1 MMATKWTNEQ
11 LLAIETRGK
20 NLLVAAA
27 AGSGKT
33 AVLVERIIRMIT
45 DEKNPVDIDKLL
57 VVTFTNAAASEMRER
72 IGDAISKKL
81 EEMPD
86 SKVLQRQLA
95 LLNKSNITTIHSFC
109 LDVIKNNFHIIDLD
123 PGFRIGDETEC
134 TLIKQDVLIELFD
147 DKYNEGDKGF
157 LNLVEAYC
165 TNRDDEKLKSIVL
178 KLYNFSMSGP
188 WPSVWLREKAQEFN
202 IDSLEDLEKASWC
215 KILKESL
222 YLDLNSAKNN
232 LKEAI
237 KICEEDS
244 DLDPYLLTLNPELNN
259 IINAINSLNLDL
271 NKIYNAIK
279 NIEFGRIKS
288 IKKGIGDELDKEKV
302 KSLRDDTKKKIN
314 KIKEEVFSV
323 PLNEALDGIK
333 NMYPII
339 KSLTELVIEFS
350 NRYSTKKR
358 EKTILDF
365 NDLEHLCLRI
375 LTYSDENGEIKASSV
390 AQKFREKFEEVLVD
404 EYQDSNNVQE
414 TIINMVSRKNL
425 DNPNVF
431 MVGDVKQSIYRF
443 RQAKP
448 ELFLEKYNSYP
459 VEDGEKNKKI
469 MLYKNFRSREEVIKG
484 VNFVFKSLMSK
495 TVGELDYTDEEALN
509 LGANYEEVNK
519 DNVHLQNQEDIDLD
533 KIRVSGDI
541 ELHILD
547 KSGDFEDEKNEN
559 KDNGYNDENST
570 LKDDEEDLTAVA
582 IEARIIERRIK
593 ELINPSDGKVFMIF
607 DKNLNKYRKIRYKDI
622 VILLRTTKNWA
633 DTIVEELSFGGIPVY
648 ADTSAGYFQTIEIR
662 TIMSLLHIIDNPMQ
676 DIYAIASMRSPI
688 FSFTSEELADI
699 RLLNSDNYFYL
710 NVKNIADGTYDENVD
725 KDLKEKCS
733 YFIGKINAWREIS
746 LYMPIDEFIWYLYSD
761 TSYYGYVGAMVN
773 GVQRQANLRILFQRA
788 KQYEQTSFKGLFNFI
803 NFINK
808 LKKSSG
814 DLGTAKILGE
824 NEDVVRIMSIHKSKG
839 LEFPVVF
846 LSGCGKQFNLMDA
859 NDSLLFHEE
868 LGIGADCID
877 IEKRIRYK
885 TIQKYA
891 IKKKFE
897 LETLSEEMR
906 ILYVALTRA
915 KEKLIITGGSSN
927 LQKDIEACYRAVV
940 KSSDKV
946 IPNELLK
953 QKNYLKW
960 IITALIKHKD
970 GEDLRKGKN
979 EFIKLSNDL
988 STWKIHFHRKSE
1000 FIVDNIED
1008 SVDKE
1013 KNTILSLNYN
1023 NFAIDK
1029 EIQRRLDFRYKY
1041 KEVCVVP
1048 SNISVSDI
1056 KRAEEEV
1063 FTSDVESFFKEE
1075 KLRKK
1080 PKFITEEKGLSKAE
1094 KGTAMH
1100 FVMQK
1105 LDLNRVNSI
1114 DEIKIQVKSMV
1125 NNELITEEE
1134 EKTIN
1139 PFKIQKFFKSD
1150 LGLRMLKAYKE
1161 NGEVYREL
1169 PFITE
1174 IPIKRVE
1181 KEITSKLF
1189 DNEKLRLQ
1197 GIIDCF
1203 FEEEDG
1209 VVLLDYKTDYVEV
1222 GKESE
1227 LLDRYKVQIELY
1239 TETLE
1244 KIIGKKIKEKY
1255 LYLFGIDKQVKY
1267 KN

>member
-1 MMATKWTNEQ
+1 METKWTDEQ

-33 AVLVERIIRMIT
+33 AVLVERIIKIIT
-45 DEKNPVDIDKLL
+45 DDNNPVDIDKLL

-86 SKVLQRQLA
+86 SKMLQRQLA

-109 LDVIKNNFHIIDLD
+109 LDIIKNNFHLIDLD

-134 TLIKQDVLIELFD
+134 TLIKQDVLIELFE
-147 DKYNEGDKGF
+147 DKYDKEDEDF
-157 LNLVEAYC
+157 LNLIEAYC
-165 TNRDDEKLKSIVL
+165 TNRDDERLKEIVL

-202 IDSLEDLEKASWC
+202 INSLDELEKASWY
-215 KILKESL
+215 KVLKESL
-222 YLDLNSAKNN
+222 YLDLNNAKNG
-232 LKEAI
+232 LDEAI

-244 DLDPYLLTLNPELNN
+244 DLAPYLLNLKPELNG
-259 IINAINSLNLDL
+259 IENAINSLNLNL
-271 NKIYNAIK
+271 EQIYKAIK
-279 NIEFGRIKS
+279 DIEFAYRIKTV
-288 IKKGIGDELDKEKV
+288 KKGLGDELDKKKV
-302 KSLRDDTKKKIN
+302 KSLRDDVKKKIN
-314 KIKEEVFSV
+314 QIKGGVFSV
-323 PLNEALDGIK
+323 SLDETLNGIK

-350 NRYSTKKR
+350 DRYVKKKMER
-358 EKTILDF
+358 VILDF
-365 NDLEHLCLRI
+365 NDLEHLCLKI
-375 LTYSDENGEIKASSV
+375 LTCNDENGEVYASSV

-414 TIINMVSRKNL
+414 TIISMVSRKDL

-448 ELFLEKYNSYP
+448 ELFLEKYNSYSE
-459 VEDGEKNKKI
+459 EDNKKNRKI

-484 VNFVFKSLMSK
+484 VNFIFKSLMSK
-495 TVGELDYTDEEALN
+495 TVGELDYTDKEALN
-509 LGANYEEVNK
+509 LGASYDEINK
-519 DNVHLQNQEDIDLD
+519 DNVYFQDNEFIDLD
-533 KIRVSGDI
+533 KIEVSGAL

-547 KSGDFEDEKNEN
+547 KSSDFEDEKNEI
-559 KDNGYNDENST
+559 NDE
-570 LKDDEEDLTAVA
+570 DDKENDNEEDLSAVA
-582 IEARIIERRIK
+582 IEARIIAKRIK
-593 ELINPSDGKVFMIF
+593 ELINPSDGKCFMVF
-607 DKNLNKYRKIRYKDI
+607 DKNLNRYRKIMYKDI
-622 VILLRTTKNWA
+622 VILLRSTKNWA

-648 ADTSAGYFQTIEIR
+648 ADINTGYFQTIEIR

-676 DIYAIASMRSPI
+676 DIYTIASMRSPI
-688 FSFTSEELADI
+688 FAFTSEELADI
-699 RLLNSDNYFYL
+699 RILNRDNYFYL
-710 NVKNIADGTYDENVD
+710 NVKDIAEDVYDERINKSLKD
-725 KDLKEKCS
+725 KCV
-733 YFIGKINAWREIS
+733 YFIEKIGSWREKS
-746 LYMPIDEFIWYLYSD
+746 LYMPIDEFLWYLYSD

-773 GVQRQANLRILFQRA
+773 GIQRQANLRILFQRA

-808 LKKSSG
+808 LRKSSG

-846 LSGCGKQFNLMDA
+846 LSGCGKQFNLRDI

-877 IEKRIRYK
+877 IKKRIRY
-885 TIQKYA
+885 TTLQKYA

-915 KEKLIITGGSSN
+915 KEKLIITGSSYN
-927 LQKDIEACYRAVV
+927 LQKDIDACYKAGV
-940 KSSDKV
+940 KGFNKV
-946 IPNELLK
+946 IPSELLK
-953 QKNYLKW
+953 QKSYLKW
-960 IITALIKHKD
+960 IMTALIKHKD
-970 GEDLRKGKN
+970 GDILRQGKN
-979 EFIKLSNDL
+979 EFVEISDDL
-988 STWKIHFHRKSE
+988 SSWKINFHKKSDFGTE
-1000 FIVDNIED
+1000 NVED
-1008 SVDKE
+1008 SIE
-1013 KNTILSLNYN
+1013 KKNISILSLNYS
-1023 NFAIDK
+1023 NFEVDE
-1029 EIQRRLDFRYKY
+1029 EIRKRLEFRYKY
-1041 KEVCVVP
+1041 RDVCSVP

-1056 KRAEEEV
+1056 KKAEEEI
-1063 FTSDVESFFKEE
+1063 FEPQAENLFSEE
-1075 KLRKK
+1075 KNRKK
-1080 PKFITEEKGLSKAE
+1080 PRFIMEEKGLSKAE

-1105 LDLNRVNSI
+1105 LDLNKVNLLN
-1114 DEIKIQVKSMV
+1114 EIKEQIKNMF
-1125 NNELITEEE
+1125 EKGLITKDEEE
-1134 EKTIN
+1134 SIN
-1139 PFKIQKFFKSD
+1139 IFKIQKFFKSN
-1150 LGLRMLKAYKE
+1150 LGQRLLKAYKE
-1161 NGEVYREL
+1161 NKQVFREL

-1174 IPIKRVE
+1174 IPVKRIE
-1181 KEITSKLF
+1181 KDLIDKIF
-1189 DNEKLRLQ
+1189 NNEKLRLQ

-1203 FEEEDG
+1203 FEEDDG
-1209 VVLLDYKTDYVEV
+1209 IVLLDYKTDYVEN
-1222 GKESE
+1222 GKEKE
-1227 LLDRYKVQIELY
+1227 ILDKYRVQIDLY

-1244 KIIGKKIKEKY
+1244 RVIGKKVKERY
-1255 LYLFGIDKQVKY
+1255 LYLFGIDKEVKY
-1267 KN
+1267 MD

>member
-1 MMATKWTNEQ
+1 METKWTDEQ

-33 AVLVERIIRMIT
+33 AVLVERIIKIIT
-45 DEKNPVDIDKLL
+45 DDNNPVDIDKLL

-86 SKVLQRQLA
+86 SKMLQRQLA

-109 LDVIKNNFHIIDLD
+109 LDIIKNNFHLIDLD

-134 TLIKQDVLIELFD
+134 TLIKQDVLIELFE
-147 DKYNEGDKGF
+147 DKYDKEDEDF
-157 LNLVEAYC
+157 LNLIEAYC
-165 TNRDDEKLKSIVL
+165 TNRDDERLKEIVL

-202 IDSLEDLEKASWC
+202 INSLDELEKASWY
-215 KILKESL
+215 KVLKESL
-222 YLDLNSAKNN
+222 YLDLNNAKNG
-232 LKEAI
+232 LDEAI

-244 DLDPYLLTLNPELNN
+244 DLAPYLLNLKPELNG
-259 IINAINSLNLDL
+259 IENAINSLNLNL
-271 NKIYNAIK
+271 EQIYKAIK
-279 NIEFGRIKS
+279 DIEFAYRIKTV
-288 IKKGIGDELDKEKV
+288 KKGLGDELDKKKV
-302 KSLRDDTKKKIN
+302 KSLRDDVKKKIN
-314 KIKEEVFSV
+314 QIKGGVFSV
-323 PLNEALDGIK
+323 SLDETLNGIK

-350 NRYSTKKR
+350 DRYVKKKMER
-358 EKTILDF
+358 VILDF
-365 NDLEHLCLRI
+365 NDLEHLCLKI
-375 LTYSDENGEIKASSV
+375 LTCNDENGEVYASSV

-414 TIINMVSRKNL
+414 TIISMVSRKDL

-448 ELFLEKYNSYP
+448 ELFLEKYNSYSE
-459 VEDGEKNKKI
+459 EDNKKNRKI

-484 VNFVFKSLMSK
+484 VNFIFKSLMSK
-495 TVGELDYTDEEALN
+495 TVGELDYTDKEALN
-509 LGANYEEVNK
+509 LGASYDEINK
-519 DNVHLQNQEDIDLD
+519 DNVYFQDNEFIDLD
-533 KIRVSGDI
+533 KIEVSGAL

-547 KSGDFEDEKNEN
+547 KSSDFEDGKNEI
-559 KDNGYNDENST
+559 NDE
-570 LKDDEEDLTAVA
+570 DDKENDNEEDLSAVA
-582 IEARIIERRIK
+582 IEARIIAKRIK
-593 ELINPSDGKVFMIF
+593 ELINPSDGKCFMVF
-607 DKNLNKYRKIRYKDI
+607 DKNLNRYRKITYKDI
-622 VILLRTTKNWA
+622 VILLRSTKNWA

-648 ADTSAGYFQTIEIR
+648 ADINTGYFQTIEIR

-676 DIYAIASMRSPI
+676 DIYTIASMRSPI
-688 FSFTSEELADI
+688 FAFTSEELADI
-699 RLLNSDNYFYL
+699 RILNRDNYFYL
-710 NVKNIADGTYDENVD
+710 NVKDIAEDVYDERINKSLKD
-725 KDLKEKCS
+725 KCV
-733 YFIGKINAWREIS
+733 YFIEKIGSWREKS
-746 LYMPIDEFIWYLYSD
+746 LYMPIDEFLWYLYSD

-773 GVQRQANLRILFQRA
+773 GIQRQANLRILFQRA

-808 LKKSSG
+808 LRKSSG

-846 LSGCGKQFNLMDA
+846 LSGCGKQFNLRDI

-877 IEKRIRYK
+877 IKKRIRY
-885 TIQKYA
+885 TTLQKYA

-915 KEKLIITGGSSN
+915 KEKLIITGSSYN
-927 LQKDIEACYRAVV
+927 LQKDIDACYKAGV
-940 KSSDKV
+940 KGFNKV
-946 IPNELLK
+946 IPSELLK
-953 QKNYLKW
+953 QKSYLKW
-960 IITALIKHKD
+960 IMTALIKHKD
-970 GEDLRKGKN
+970 GDILRQGKN
-979 EFIKLSNDL
+979 EFVEISDDL
-988 STWKIHFHRKSE
+988 SSWKINFHKESDFGVE
-1000 FIVDNIED
+1000 NVED
-1008 SVDKE
+1008 SIE
-1013 KNTILSLNYN
+1013 KKNISILSLNYS
-1023 NFAIDK
+1023 NFEVDE
-1029 EIQRRLDFRYKY
+1029 EIRKRLEFRYKY
-1041 KEVCVVP
+1041 RDVCSVP

-1056 KRAEEEV
+1056 KKAEEEI
-1063 FTSDVESFFKEE
+1063 FEPQAENLFSEE
-1075 KLRKK
+1075 KNRKK
-1080 PKFITEEKGLSKAE
+1080 PRFIMEEKGLSKAE

-1105 LDLNRVNSI
+1105 LDLNKVNLLN
-1114 DEIKIQVKSMV
+1114 EIKEQIKNMF
-1125 NNELITEEE
+1125 EKGLITKDEEE
-1134 EKTIN
+1134 SIN
-1139 PFKIQKFFKSD
+1139 IFKIQKFFKSN
-1150 LGLRMLKAYKE
+1150 LGQRLLKAYKE
-1161 NGEVYREL
+1161 NKQVFREL

-1174 IPIKRVE
+1174 IPVKRIE
-1181 KEITSKLF
+1181 KDLIDKIF
-1189 DNEKLRLQ
+1189 NNEKLRLQ

-1203 FEEEDG
+1203 FEEDDG
-1209 VVLLDYKTDYVEV
+1209 IVLLDYKTDYVEN
-1222 GKESE
+1222 GKEKE
-1227 LLDRYKVQIELY
+1227 ILDKYRVQIDLY

-1244 KIIGKKIKEKY
+1244 RVIGKKVKERY
-1255 LYLFGIDKQVKY
+1255 LYLFGIDKEVKY
-1267 KN
+1267 MD

>member
-1 MMATKWTNEQ
+1 METKWTDEQ

-33 AVLVERIIRMIT
+33 AVLVERIIKIIT
-45 DEKNPVDIDKLL
+45 DDNNPVDIDKLL

-86 SKVLQRQLA
+86 SKMLQRQLA

-109 LDVIKNNFHIIDLD
+109 LDIIKNNFHLIDLD

-134 TLIKQDVLIELFD
+134 TLIKQDVLIELFE
-147 DKYNEGDKGF
+147 DKYDKEDEGF
-157 LNLVEAYC
+157 LNLIEAYC
-165 TNRDDEKLKSIVL
+165 TNRDDERLKEIVL

-202 IDSLEDLEKASWC
+202 INSLDELEKASWY
-215 KILKESL
+215 KVLKESL
-222 YLDLNSAKNN
+222 YLDLNNAKNG
-232 LKEAI
+232 LDEAI

-244 DLDPYLLTLNPELNN
+244 DLAPYLLNLKPELNG
-259 IINAINSLNLDL
+259 IENAINSLNLNL
-271 NKIYNAIK
+271 EQIYKAIK
-279 NIEFGRIKS
+279 DIEFAYRIKTV
-288 IKKGIGDELDKEKV
+288 KKGLGDELDKKKV
-302 KSLRDDTKKKIN
+302 KSLRDDVKKKIN
-314 KIKEEVFSV
+314 QIKGGVFSV
-323 PLNEALDGIK
+323 SLDETLNGIK

-350 NRYSTKKR
+350 DRYVKKKMER
-358 EKTILDF
+358 VILDF
-365 NDLEHLCLRI
+365 NDLEHLCLKI
-375 LTYSDENGEIKASSV
+375 LTCNDENGEVYASSV

-414 TIINMVSRKNL
+414 TIISMVSRKDL

-448 ELFLEKYNSYP
+448 ELFLEKYNSYSE
-459 VEDGEKNKKI
+459 EDNKKNRKI

-484 VNFVFKSLMSK
+484 VNFIFKSLMSK
-495 TVGELDYTDEEALN
+495 TVGELDYTDKEALN
-509 LGANYEEVNK
+509 LGASYDEINK
-519 DNVHLQNQEDIDLD
+519 DNVYFQDNEFIDLD
-533 KIRVSGDI
+533 KIEVSGAL

-547 KSGDFEDEKNEN
+547 KSSDFEDGKNEI
-559 KDNGYNDENST
+559 NDE
-570 LKDDEEDLTAVA
+570 DDKENDNEEDLSAVA
-582 IEARIIERRIK
+582 IEARIIAKRIK
-593 ELINPSDGKVFMIF
+593 ELINPSDGKCFMVF
-607 DKNLNKYRKIRYKDI
+607 DKNLNRYRKITYKDI
-622 VILLRTTKNWA
+622 VILLRSTKNWA

-648 ADTSAGYFQTIEIR
+648 ADINTGYFQTIEIR

-676 DIYAIASMRSPI
+676 DIYTIASMRSPI
-688 FSFTSEELADI
+688 FAFTSEELADI
-699 RLLNSDNYFYL
+699 RILNRDNYFYL
-710 NVKNIADGTYDENVD
+710 NVKDIAEDVYDERINKSLKD
-725 KDLKEKCS
+725 KCV
-733 YFIGKINAWREIS
+733 YFIEKIGSWREKS
-746 LYMPIDEFIWYLYSD
+746 LYMPIDEFLWYLYSD

-773 GVQRQANLRILFQRA
+773 GIQRQANLRILFQRA

-808 LKKSSG
+808 LRKSSG

-846 LSGCGKQFNLMDA
+846 LSGCGKQFNLRDI

-877 IEKRIRYK
+877 IKKRIRY
-885 TIQKYA
+885 TTLQKYA

-915 KEKLIITGGSSN
+915 KEKLIITGSSYN
-927 LQKDIEACYRAVV
+927 LQKDIDACYKAGV
-940 KSSDKV
+940 KGFNKV
-946 IPNELLK
+946 IPSELLK
-953 QKNYLKW
+953 QKSYLKW
-960 IITALIKHKD
+960 IMTALIKHKD
-970 GEDLRKGKN
+970 GDILRQGKN
-979 EFIKLSNDL
+979 EFVEISDDL
-988 STWKIHFHRKSE
+988 SSWKINFHKKSDFGTE
-1000 FIVDNIED
+1000 NVED
-1008 SVDKE
+1008 SIE
-1013 KNTILSLNYN
+1013 KKNISILSLNYS
-1023 NFAIDK
+1023 NFEVDE
-1029 EIQRRLDFRYKY
+1029 EIRKRLEFRYKY
-1041 KEVCVVP
+1041 RDVCSVP

-1056 KRAEEEV
+1056 KKAEEEI
-1063 FTSDVESFFKEE
+1063 FEPQAENLFSEE
-1075 KLRKK
+1075 KNRKK
-1080 PKFITEEKGLSKAE
+1080 PKFIMEEKGLSKAE

-1105 LDLNRVNSI
+1105 LDLNKVNLLN
-1114 DEIKIQVKSMV
+1114 EIKEQIKNMF
-1125 NNELITEEE
+1125 EKGLITKDEEE
-1134 EKTIN
+1134 SIN
-1139 PFKIQKFFKSD
+1139 IFKIQKFFKGN
-1150 LGLRMLKAYKE
+1150 LGQRLLKAYKE
-1161 NGEVYREL
+1161 NKQVFREL

-1174 IPIKRVE
+1174 IPVKRIE
-1181 KEITSKLF
+1181 KDLIDKIF
-1189 DNEKLRLQ
+1189 NNEKLRLQ

-1203 FEEEDG
+1203 FEEDDG
-1209 VVLLDYKTDYVEV
+1209 IVLLDYKTDYVEN
-1222 GKESE
+1222 GKEKE
-1227 LLDRYKVQIELY
+1227 ILDKYRVQIDLY

-1244 KIIGKKIKEKY
+1244 RVIGKKVKERY
-1255 LYLFGIDKQVKY
+1255 LYLFGIDKEVKY
-1267 KN
+1267 MD

>member
-1 MMATKWTNEQ
+1 METKWTDEQ

-33 AVLVERIIRMIT
+33 AVLVERIIKIIT
-45 DEKNPVDIDKLL
+45 DDNNPVDIDKLL

-86 SKVLQRQLA
+86 SKMLQRQLA

-109 LDVIKNNFHIIDLD
+109 LDIIKNNFHLIDLD

-134 TLIKQDVLIELFD
+134 TIIKQDVLIELFE
-147 DKYNEGDKGF
+147 DKYDKEDEDF
-157 LNLVEAYC
+157 LNLIEAYC
-165 TNRDDEKLKSIVL
+165 TNRDDERLKEIVL

-202 IDSLEDLEKASWC
+202 INSLDELEKASWY
-215 KILKESL
+215 KVLKESL
-222 YLDLNSAKNN
+222 YLDLNNAKNG
-232 LKEAI
+232 LDEAI

-244 DLDPYLLTLNPELNN
+244 DLAPYLLNLKPELNG
-259 IINAINSLNLDL
+259 IENAINSLNLNL
-271 NKIYNAIK
+271 EQIYKAIK
-279 NIEFGRIKS
+279 DIEFAYRIKTV
-288 IKKGIGDELDKEKV
+288 KKGLGDELDKKKV
-302 KSLRDDTKKKIN
+302 KSLRDDVKKKIN
-314 KIKEEVFSV
+314 QIKGGVFSV
-323 PLNEALDGIK
+323 SLDETLNGIK

-350 NRYSTKKR
+350 DRYVKKKMER
-358 EKTILDF
+358 VILDF
-365 NDLEHLCLRI
+365 NDLEHLCLKI
-375 LTYSDENGEIKASSV
+375 LTCNDENGEVYASSV

-414 TIINMVSRKNL
+414 TIISMVSRKDL

-448 ELFLEKYNSYP
+448 ELFLEKYNSYSE
-459 VEDGEKNKKI
+459 EDNKKNRKI

-484 VNFVFKSLMSK
+484 VNFIFKSLMSK
-495 TVGELDYTDEEALN
+495 TVGELDYTDKEALN
-509 LGANYEEVNK
+509 LGASYDEINK
-519 DNVHLQNQEDIDLD
+519 DNVYFQDNEFIDLD
-533 KIRVSGDI
+533 KIEVSGAL

-547 KSGDFEDEKNEN
+547 KSSDFEDGKNEI
-559 KDNGYNDENST
+559 NDE
-570 LKDDEEDLTAVA
+570 DDKENDNEEDLSAVA
-582 IEARIIERRIK
+582 IEARIIAKRIK
-593 ELINPSDGKVFMIF
+593 ELINPSDGKCFMVF
-607 DKNLNKYRKIRYKDI
+607 DKNLNRYRKITYKDI
-622 VILLRTTKNWA
+622 VILLRSTKNWA

-648 ADTSAGYFQTIEIR
+648 ADINTGYFQTIEIR

-676 DIYAIASMRSPI
+676 DIYTIASMRSPI
-688 FSFTSEELADI
+688 FAFTSEELADI
-699 RLLNSDNYFYL
+699 RILNRDNYFYL
-710 NVKNIADGTYDENVD
+710 NVKDIAEDVYDERINKSLKD
-725 KDLKEKCS
+725 KCV
-733 YFIGKINAWREIS
+733 YFIEKIGSWREKS
-746 LYMPIDEFIWYLYSD
+746 LYMPIDEFLWYLYSD

-773 GVQRQANLRILFQRA
+773 GIQRQANLRILFQRA

-808 LKKSSG
+808 LRKSSG

-846 LSGCGKQFNLMDA
+846 LSGCGKQFNLRDI

-877 IEKRIRYK
+877 IKKRIRY
-885 TIQKYA
+885 TTLQKYA

-915 KEKLIITGGSSN
+915 KEKLIITGSSYN
-927 LQKDIEACYRAVV
+927 LQKDIDACYKAGV
-940 KSSDKV
+940 KGFNKV
-946 IPNELLK
+946 IPSELLK
-953 QKNYLKW
+953 QKSYLKW
-960 IITALIKHKD
+960 IMTALIKHKD
-970 GEDLRKGKN
+970 GDILRQGKN
-979 EFIKLSNDL
+979 EFVEISDDL
-988 STWKIHFHRKSE
+988 SSWKINFHKKSDFGVE
-1000 FIVDNIED
+1000 NVED
-1008 SVDKE
+1008 SIE
-1013 KNTILSLNYN
+1013 KKNISILSLNYS
-1023 NFAIDK
+1023 NFEVDE
-1029 EIQRRLDFRYKY
+1029 EIRKRLEFRYKY
-1041 KEVCVVP
+1041 RDICSVP

-1056 KRAEEEV
+1056 KKAEEEI
-1063 FTSDVESFFKEE
+1063 FEPQAENLFSEE
-1075 KLRKK
+1075 KNRKK
-1080 PKFITEEKGLSKAE
+1080 PRFIMEEKGLSKAE

-1105 LDLNRVNSI
+1105 LDLNKVNLLN
-1114 DEIKIQVKSMV
+1114 EIKEQIKNMF
-1125 NNELITEEE
+1125 EKGLITKDEEE
-1134 EKTIN
+1134 SIN
-1139 PFKIQKFFKSD
+1139 IFKIPKFFKSN
-1150 LGLRMLKAYKE
+1150 LGQRLLKAYKE
-1161 NGEVYREL
+1161 NKQVFREL

-1174 IPIKRVE
+1174 IPVKRIE
-1181 KEITSKLF
+1181 KDLIDKIF
-1189 DNEKLRLQ
+1189 NNEKLRLQ

-1203 FEEEDG
+1203 FEEDDG
-1209 VVLLDYKTDYVEV
+1209 IVLLDYKTDYVEN
-1222 GKESE
+1222 GKEKE
-1227 LLDRYKVQIELY
+1227 ILDKYRVQIDLY

-1244 KIIGKKIKEKY
+1244 RVIGKKVKERY
-1255 LYLFGIDKQVKY
+1255 LYLFGIDKEVKY
-1267 KN
+1267 MD

>member
-1 MMATKWTNEQ
+1 METKWTDEQ

-33 AVLVERIIRMIT
+33 AVLVERIIKIIT
-45 DEKNPVDIDKLL
+45 DDNNPVDIDKLL

-86 SKVLQRQLA
+86 SKMLQRQLA

-109 LDVIKNNFHIIDLD
+109 LDIIKNNFHLIDLD

-134 TLIKQDVLIELFD
+134 TLIKQDVLIELFE
-147 DKYNEGDKGF
+147 DKYDKEDEDF
-157 LNLVEAYC
+157 LNLIEAYC
-165 TNRDDEKLKSIVL
+165 TNRDDERLKEIVL

-202 IDSLEDLEKASWC
+202 INSLDELEKASWY
-215 KILKESL
+215 KVLKESL
-222 YLDLNSAKNN
+222 YLDLNNAKNG
-232 LKEAI
+232 LDEAI

-244 DLDPYLLTLNPELNN
+244 DLAPYLLTLKPELNG
-259 IINAINSLNLDL
+259 IENAINSLNLDL
-271 NKIYNAIK
+271 EQIYKAVK
-279 NIEFGRIKS
+279 DIEFAYRIKTV
-288 IKKGIGDELDKEKV
+288 KKGIGDELDKKKV
-302 KSLRDDTKKKIN
+302 KSLRDDVKKKIN
-314 KIKEEVFSV
+314 QIKGGVFSISLDET
-323 PLNEALDGIK
+323 LNGIK

-350 NRYSTKKR
+350 DRYVKKKMER
-358 EKTILDF
+358 VILDF
-365 NDLEHLCLRI
+365 NDLEHLCLKI
-375 LTYSDENGEIKASSV
+375 LTCNDENGEVYASSV

-414 TIINMVSRKNL
+414 TIISMVSRKDL

-448 ELFLEKYNSYP
+448 ELFLEKYNSYSE
-459 VEDGEKNKKI
+459 EDNKKNRKI

-484 VNFVFKSLMSK
+484 VNFIFKSLMSK
-495 TVGELDYTDEEALN
+495 TVGELDYTDKEALN
-509 LGANYEEVNK
+509 LGASYDEINK
-519 DNVHLQNQEDIDLD
+519 DNVYFQDNEFIDLD
-533 KIRVSGDI
+533 KIEVSGAL

-547 KSGDFEDEKNEN
+547 KSSDFEDGKNEI
-559 KDNGYNDENST
+559 NDE
-570 LKDDEEDLTAVA
+570 DDKENDNEEDLSAVA
-582 IEARIIERRIK
+582 IEARIIAKRIK
-593 ELINPSDGKVFMIF
+593 ELINPSDGKCFMVF
-607 DKNLNKYRKIRYKDI
+607 DKNLNRYRKITYKDI
-622 VILLRTTKNWA
+622 VILLRSTKNWA

-648 ADTSAGYFQTIEIR
+648 ADINTGYFQTIEIR

-676 DIYAIASMRSPI
+676 DIYTIASMRSPI
-688 FSFTSEELADI
+688 FAFTSEELADI
-699 RLLNSDNYFYL
+699 RILNRDNYFYL
-710 NVKNIADGTYDENVD
+710 NVKDIAEDVYDERINKSLKD
-725 KDLKEKCS
+725 KCV
-733 YFIGKINAWREIS
+733 YFIEKIGSWREKS
-746 LYMPIDEFIWYLYSD
+746 LYMPIDEFLWYLYSD

-773 GVQRQANLRILFQRA
+773 GIQRQANLRILFQRA

-808 LKKSSG
+808 LRKSSG

-846 LSGCGKQFNLMDA
+846 LSGCGKQFNLRDI

-877 IEKRIRYK
+877 IKKRIRY
-885 TIQKYA
+885 TTLQKYA

-915 KEKLIITGGSSN
+915 KEKLIITGSSYN
-927 LQKDIEACYRAVV
+927 LQKDIDACYKAGV
-940 KSSDKV
+940 KGFNKV
-946 IPNELLK
+946 IPSELLK
-953 QKNYLKW
+953 QKSYLKW
-960 IITALIKHKD
+960 IMTALIKHKD
-970 GEDLRKGKN
+970 GDILRQGKN
-979 EFIKLSNDL
+979 EFVEISDDL
-988 STWKIHFHRKSE
+988 SSWKINFHKKSDFGTE
-1000 FIVDNIED
+1000 NVED
-1008 SVDKE
+1008 SIE
-1013 KNTILSLNYN
+1013 KKNISILSLNYS
-1023 NFAIDK
+1023 NFEVDE
-1029 EIQRRLDFRYKY
+1029 EIRKRLEFRYKY
-1041 KEVCVVP
+1041 RDVCSVP

-1056 KRAEEEV
+1056 KKAEEEI
-1063 FTSDVESFFKEE
+1063 FEPQAENLFSEE
-1075 KLRKK
+1075 KNRKK
-1080 PKFITEEKGLSKAE
+1080 PRFIMEEKGLSKAE

-1105 LDLNRVNSI
+1105 LDLNKVNLLN
-1114 DEIKIQVKSMV
+1114 EIKEQIKNMF
-1125 NNELITEEE
+1125 EKGLITKDEEE
-1134 EKTIN
+1134 SIN
-1139 PFKIQKFFKSD
+1139 IFKIQKFFKSN
-1150 LGLRMLKAYKE
+1150 LGQRLLKAYKE
-1161 NGEVYREL
+1161 NKQVFREL

-1174 IPIKRVE
+1174 IPVKRIK
-1181 KEITSKLF
+1181 KDLIDKIF
-1189 DNEKLRLQ
+1189 NNEKLRLQ

-1203 FEEEDG
+1203 FEEDDG
-1209 VVLLDYKTDYVEV
+1209 IVLLDYKTDYVEN
-1222 GKESE
+1222 GKEKE
-1227 LLDRYKVQIELY
+1227 ILDKYRVQIDLY

-1244 KIIGKKIKEKY
+1244 RVIGKKVKERY
-1255 LYLFGIDKQVKY
+1255 LYLFGIDKEVKY
-1267 KN
+1267 MD

>member
-1 MMATKWTNEQ
+1 METKWTDEQ

-33 AVLVERIIRMIT
+33 AVLVERIIKIIT
-45 DEKNPVDIDKLL
+45 DDNNPVDIDKLL

-86 SKVLQRQLA
+86 SKMLQRQLA

-109 LDVIKNNFHIIDLD
+109 LDIIKNNFHLIDLD

-134 TLIKQDVLIELFD
+134 TLIKQDVLIELFE
-147 DKYNEGDKGF
+147 DKYDKEDEDF
-157 LNLVEAYC
+157 LNLIEAYC
-165 TNRDDEKLKSIVL
+165 TNRDDERLKEIVL

-202 IDSLEDLEKASWC
+202 INSLDELEEASWY
-215 KILKESL
+215 KVLKESL
-222 YLDLNSAKNN
+222 YLDLNNAKNG
-232 LKEAI
+232 LDEAI

-244 DLDPYLLTLNPELNN
+244 DLAPYLLNLKPELNG
-259 IINAINSLNLDL
+259 IENAINSLNLNL
-271 NKIYNAIK
+271 EQIYKAIK
-279 NIEFGRIKS
+279 DIEFAYRIKTV
-288 IKKGIGDELDKEKV
+288 KKGLGDELDKKKV
-302 KSLRDDTKKKIN
+302 KSLRDDVKKKIN
-314 KIKEEVFSV
+314 QIKGGVFSV
-323 PLNEALDGIK
+323 SLDETLNGIK

-350 NRYSTKKR
+350 DRYVKKKMER
-358 EKTILDF
+358 VILDF
-365 NDLEHLCLRI
+365 NDLEHLCLKI
-375 LTYSDENGEIKASSV
+375 LTCNDENGEVYASSV

-414 TIINMVSRKNL
+414 TIISMVSRKDL

-448 ELFLEKYNSYP
+448 ELFLEKYNSYSE
-459 VEDGEKNKKI
+459 EDNKKNRKI

-484 VNFVFKSLMSK
+484 VNFIFKSLMSK
-495 TVGELDYTDEEALN
+495 TVGELDYTDKEALN
-509 LGANYEEVNK
+509 LGASYDEINK
-519 DNVHLQNQEDIDLD
+519 DNVYFQDNEFIDLD
-533 KIRVSGDI
+533 KIEVSGAL

-547 KSGDFEDEKNEN
+547 KSSDFEDEKNEI
-559 KDNGYNDENST
+559 NDE
-570 LKDDEEDLTAVA
+570 DDKENDNEEDLSAVA
-582 IEARIIERRIK
+582 IEARIIAKRIK
-593 ELINPSDGKVFMIF
+593 ELINPSDGKCFMVF
-607 DKNLNKYRKIRYKDI
+607 DKNLNRYRKITYKDI
-622 VILLRTTKNWA
+622 VILLRSTKNWA

-648 ADTSAGYFQTIEIR
+648 ADINTGYFQTIEIR

-676 DIYAIASMRSPI
+676 DIYTIASMRSPI
-688 FSFTSEELADI
+688 FAFTSEELADI
-699 RLLNSDNYFYL
+699 RILNRDNYFYL
-710 NVKNIADGTYDENVD
+710 NVKDIAEDVYDERINKSLKD
-725 KDLKEKCS
+725 KCV
-733 YFIGKINAWREIS
+733 YFIEKIGSWREKS
-746 LYMPIDEFIWYLYSD
+746 LYMPIDEFLWYLYSD

-773 GVQRQANLRILFQRA
+773 GIQRQANLRILFQRA

-808 LKKSSG
+808 LRKSSG

-846 LSGCGKQFNLMDA
+846 LSGCGKQFNLRDI

-877 IEKRIRYK
+877 IKKRIRY
-885 TIQKYA
+885 TTLQKYA

-915 KEKLIITGGSSN
+915 KEKLIITGSSYN
-927 LQKDIEACYRAVV
+927 LQKDIDACYKAGV
-940 KSSDKV
+940 KGFNKV
-946 IPNELLK
+946 IPSELLK
-953 QKNYLKW
+953 QKSYLKW
-960 IITALIKHKD
+960 IMTALIKHKD
-970 GEDLRKGKN
+970 GDILRQGKN
-979 EFIKLSNDL
+979 EFVEISDDL
-988 STWKIHFHRKSE
+988 SSWKINFHKKSDFGTE
-1000 FIVDNIED
+1000 NVED
-1008 SVDKE
+1008 SIE
-1013 KNTILSLNYN
+1013 KKNISILSLNYS
-1023 NFAIDK
+1023 NFEVDE
-1029 EIQRRLDFRYKY
+1029 EIRKRLEFRYKY
-1041 KEVCVVP
+1041 RDVCSVP

-1056 KRAEEEV
+1056 KKAEEEI
-1063 FTSDVESFFKEE
+1063 FEPQAENLFSEE
-1075 KLRKK
+1075 KNRKK
-1080 PKFITEEKGLSKAE
+1080 PRFIMEEKGLSKAE

-1105 LDLNRVNSI
+1105 LDLNKVNLLN
-1114 DEIKIQVKSMV
+1114 EIKEQIKNMF
-1125 NNELITEEE
+1125 EKGLITKDEEE
-1134 EKTIN
+1134 SIN
-1139 PFKIQKFFKSD
+1139 IFKIQKFFKSN
-1150 LGLRMLKAYKE
+1150 LGQRLLKAYKE
-1161 NGEVYREL
+1161 NKQVFREL

-1174 IPIKRVE
+1174 IPVKRIE
-1181 KEITSKLF
+1181 KDLIDKIF
-1189 DNEKLRLQ
+1189 NNEKLRLQ

-1203 FEEEDG
+1203 FEEDDG
-1209 VVLLDYKTDYVEV
+1209 IVLLDYKTDYVEN
-1222 GKESE
+1222 GKEKE
-1227 LLDRYKVQIELY
+1227 ILDKYRVQIDLY

-1244 KIIGKKIKEKY
+1244 RVIGKKVKERY
-1255 LYLFGIDKQVKY
+1255 LYLFGIDKEVKY
-1267 KN
+1267 MD

>member
-1 MMATKWTNEQ
+1 METKWTDEQ

-33 AVLVERIIRMIT
+33 AVLVERIIKIIT
-45 DEKNPVDIDKLL
+45 DDNNPVDIDKLL

-86 SKVLQRQLA
+86 SKMLQRQLA

-109 LDVIKNNFHIIDLD
+109 LDIIKNNFHLIDLD

-134 TLIKQDVLIELFD
+134 TLIKQDVLIELFE
-147 DKYNEGDKGF
+147 DKYDKEDEDF
-157 LNLVEAYC
+157 LNLIEAYC
-165 TNRDDEKLKSIVL
+165 TNRYDERLKEIVL

-202 IDSLEDLEKASWC
+202 INSLDELEKASWY
-215 KILKESL
+215 KVLKESL
-222 YLDLNSAKNN
+222 YLDLNNAKNG
-232 LKEAI
+232 LDEAI

-244 DLDPYLLTLNPELNN
+244 DLAPYLLNLKPELNG
-259 IINAINSLNLDL
+259 IENAINSLNLNL
-271 NKIYNAIK
+271 EQIYKAIK
-279 NIEFGRIKS
+279 DIEFAYRIKTV
-288 IKKGIGDELDKEKV
+288 KKGLGDELDKKKV
-302 KSLRDDTKKKIN
+302 KSLRDDVKKKIN
-314 KIKEEVFSV
+314 QIKGGVFSV
-323 PLNEALDGIK
+323 SLDETLNGIK

-350 NRYSTKKR
+350 DRYVKKKMER
-358 EKTILDF
+358 VILDF
-365 NDLEHLCLRI
+365 NDLEHLCLKI
-375 LTYSDENGEIKASSV
+375 LTCNDENGEVYASSV

-414 TIINMVSRKNL
+414 TIISMVSRKDL

-448 ELFLEKYNSYP
+448 ELFLEKYNSYSE
-459 VEDGEKNKKI
+459 EDNKKNRKI

-484 VNFVFKSLMSK
+484 VNFIFKSLMSK
-495 TVGELDYTDEEALN
+495 TVGELDYTDKEALN
-509 LGANYEEVNK
+509 LGASYDEINK
-519 DNVHLQNQEDIDLD
+519 DNVYFQDNEFIDLD
-533 KIRVSGDI
+533 KIEVSGAL

-547 KSGDFEDEKNEN
+547 KSSDFEDGKNEI
-559 KDNGYNDENST
+559 NDE
-570 LKDDEEDLTAVA
+570 DDKENDNEEDLSAVA
-582 IEARIIERRIK
+582 IEARIIAKRIK
-593 ELINPSDGKVFMIF
+593 ELINPSDGKCFMVF
-607 DKNLNKYRKIRYKDI
+607 DKNLNRYRKITYKDI
-622 VILLRTTKNWA
+622 VILLRSTKNWA

-648 ADTSAGYFQTIEIR
+648 ADINTGYFQTIEIR

-676 DIYAIASMRSPI
+676 DIYTIASMRSPI
-688 FSFTSEELADI
+688 FAFTSEELADI
-699 RLLNSDNYFYL
+699 RILNRDNYFYL
-710 NVKNIADGTYDENVD
+710 NVKDIAEDVYDERINKSLKD
-725 KDLKEKCS
+725 KCV
-733 YFIGKINAWREIS
+733 YFIEKIGSWREKS
-746 LYMPIDEFIWYLYSD
+746 LYMPIDEFLWYLYSD

-773 GVQRQANLRILFQRA
+773 GIQRQANLRILFQRA

-808 LKKSSG
+808 LRKSSG

-846 LSGCGKQFNLMDA
+846 LSGCGKQFNLRDI

-877 IEKRIRYK
+877 IKKRIRY
-885 TIQKYA
+885 TTLQKYA

-915 KEKLIITGGSSN
+915 KEKLIITGSSYN
-927 LQKDIEACYRAVV
+927 LQKDIDACYKAGV
-940 KSSDKV
+940 KGFNKV
-946 IPNELLK
+946 IPSELLK
-953 QKNYLKW
+953 QKSYLKW
-960 IITALIKHKD
+960 IMTALIKHKD
-970 GEDLRKGKN
+970 GDILRQGKN
-979 EFIKLSNDL
+979 EFVEISDDL
-988 STWKIHFHRKSE
+988 SSWKINFHKKSDFGTE
-1000 FIVDNIED
+1000 NVED
-1008 SVDKE
+1008 SIE
-1013 KNTILSLNYN
+1013 KKNISILSLNYS
-1023 NFAIDK
+1023 NFEVDE
-1029 EIQRRLDFRYKY
+1029 EIRKRLEFRYKY
-1041 KEVCVVP
+1041 RDVCSVP

-1056 KRAEEEV
+1056 KKAEEEI
-1063 FTSDVESFFKEE
+1063 FEPQAENLFSEE
-1075 KLRKK
+1075 KNRKK
-1080 PKFITEEKGLSKAE
+1080 PRFIMEEKGLSKAE

-1105 LDLNRVNSI
+1105 LDLNKVNLLN
-1114 DEIKIQVKSMV
+1114 EIKEQIKNMF
-1125 NNELITEEE
+1125 EKGLITKDEEE
-1134 EKTIN
+1134 SIN
-1139 PFKIQKFFKSD
+1139 IFKIQKFFKSN
-1150 LGLRMLKAYKE
+1150 LGQRLLKAYKE
-1161 NGEVYREL
+1161 NKQVFREL

-1174 IPIKRVE
+1174 IPVKRIE
-1181 KEITSKLF
+1181 KDLIDKIF
-1189 DNEKLRLQ
+1189 NNEKLRLQ

-1203 FEEEDG
+1203 FEEDDG
-1209 VVLLDYKTDYVEV
+1209 IVLLDYKTDYVEN
-1222 GKESE
+1222 GKEKE
-1227 LLDRYKVQIELY
+1227 ILDKYRVQIDLY

-1244 KIIGKKIKEKY
+1244 RVIGKKVKERY
-1255 LYLFGIDKQVKY
+1255 LYLFGIDKEVKY
-1267 KN
+1267 MD

>member
-1 MMATKWTNEQ
+1 METKWTDEQ

-33 AVLVERIIRMIT
+33 AVLVERIIKIIT
-45 DEKNPVDIDKLL
+45 DDNNPVDIDKLL

-86 SKVLQRQLA
+86 SKMLQRQLA

-109 LDVIKNNFHIIDLD
+109 LDIIKNNFHLIDLD

-134 TLIKQDVLIELFD
+134 TLIKQDVLIELFE
-147 DKYNEGDKGF
+147 DKYDKEDEGF
-157 LNLVEAYC
+157 LNLIEAYC
-165 TNRDDEKLKSIVL
+165 ANRDDERLREIVL

-202 IDSLEDLEKASWC
+202 INSLDELEKASWY
-215 KILKESL
+215 KVLKESL
-222 YLDLNSAKNN
+222 YLDLNNAKNS
-232 LKEAI
+232 LDEAI

-244 DLDPYLLTLNPELNN
+244 DLAPYLLTLKPELNG
-259 IINAINSLNLDL
+259 IENAINSLNLNL
-271 NKIYNAIK
+271 EQIYKAIK
-279 NIEFGRIKS
+279 DIEFAYRIKTV
-288 IKKGIGDELDKEKV
+288 KKGLGDELDKKKV
-302 KSLRDDTKKKIN
+302 KSLRDDVKKKIN
-314 KIKEEVFSV
+314 QIKGGVFSV
-323 PLNEALDGIK
+323 SLDETLNGIK

-350 NRYSTKKR
+350 DRYVKKKMER
-358 EKTILDF
+358 VILDF
-365 NDLEHLCLRI
+365 NDLEHLCLKI
-375 LTYSDENGEIKASSV
+375 LTCNDENGEVYASSV

-414 TIINMVSRKNL
+414 TIISMVSRKDL

-448 ELFLEKYNSYP
+448 ELFLEKYNSYSE
-459 VEDGEKNKKI
+459 EDNKKNRKI

-484 VNFVFKSLMSK
+484 VNFIFKSLMSK
-495 TVGELDYTDEEALN
+495 TVGELDYTDKEALN
-509 LGANYEEVNK
+509 LGASYDEINK
-519 DNVHLQNQEDIDLD
+519 DNVYFQDNEFIDLD
-533 KIRVSGDI
+533 KIEVSGAL

-547 KSGDFEDEKNEN
+547 KSSDFEDGKNEI
-559 KDNGYNDENST
+559 NDE
-570 LKDDEEDLTAVA
+570 DDKENDNEEDLSAVA
-582 IEARIIERRIK
+582 IEARIIAKRIK
-593 ELINPSDGKVFMIF
+593 ELINPSDGKCFMVF
-607 DKNLNKYRKIRYKDI
+607 DKNLNRYRKITYKDI
-622 VILLRTTKNWA
+622 VILLRSTKNWA

-648 ADTSAGYFQTIEIR
+648 ADINTGYFQTIEIR

-676 DIYAIASMRSPI
+676 DIYTIASMRSPI
-688 FSFTSEELADI
+688 FAFTSEELADI
-699 RLLNSDNYFYL
+699 RILNRDNYFYL
-710 NVKNIADGTYDENVD
+710 NVKDIAEDVYDERINKSLKD
-725 KDLKEKCS
+725 KCV
-733 YFIGKINAWREIS
+733 YFIEKIGSWREKS
-746 LYMPIDEFIWYLYSD
+746 LYMPIDEFLWYLYSD

-773 GVQRQANLRILFQRA
+773 GIQRQANLRILFQRA

-808 LKKSSG
+808 LRKSSG

-846 LSGCGKQFNLMDA
+846 LSGCGKQFNLRDI

-877 IEKRIRYK
+877 IKKRIRY
-885 TIQKYA
+885 TTLQKYA

-915 KEKLIITGGSSN
+915 KEKLIITGSSYN
-927 LQKDIEACYRAVV
+927 LQKDIDACYKAGV
-940 KSSDKV
+940 KGFNKV
-946 IPNELLK
+946 IPSELLK
-953 QKNYLKW
+953 QKSYLKW
-960 IITALIKHKD
+960 IMTALIKHKD
-970 GEDLRKGKN
+970 GDILRQGKN
-979 EFIKLSNDL
+979 EFVEISDDL
-988 STWKIHFHRKSE
+988 SSWKINFHKKSDFGTE
-1000 FIVDNIED
+1000 NVED
-1008 SVDKE
+1008 SIE
-1013 KNTILSLNYN
+1013 KKNISILSLDYS
-1023 NFAIDK
+1023 NFEVDE
-1029 EIQRRLDFRYKY
+1029 EIRKRLEFRYKY
-1041 KEVCVVP
+1041 RDVCSVP

-1056 KRAEEEV
+1056 KKAEEEI
-1063 FTSDVESFFKEE
+1063 FEPQAENLFSEE
-1075 KLRKK
+1075 KNRKK
-1080 PKFITEEKGLSKAE
+1080 PRFIMEEKGLSKAE

-1105 LDLNRVNSI
+1105 LDLNKVNLLN
-1114 DEIKIQVKSMV
+1114 EIKEQIKNMF
-1125 NNELITEEE
+1125 EKGLITKDEEE
-1134 EKTIN
+1134 SIN
-1139 PFKIQKFFKSD
+1139 IFKIQKFFKSN
-1150 LGLRMLKAYKE
+1150 LGQRLLKAYKE
-1161 NGEVYREL
+1161 NKQVFREL

-1174 IPIKRVE
+1174 IPVKRIE
-1181 KEITSKLF
+1181 KDLIDKIF
-1189 DNEKLRLQ
+1189 NNEKLRLQ

-1203 FEEEDG
+1203 FEEDDG
-1209 VVLLDYKTDYVEV
+1209 IVLLDYKTDYVEN
-1222 GKESE
+1222 GKEKE
-1227 LLDRYKVQIELY
+1227 ILDKYRVQIDLY

-1244 KIIGKKIKEKY
+1244 RVIGKKVKERY
-1255 LYLFGIDKQVKY
+1255 LYLFGIDKEVKY
-1267 KN
+1267 MD

>member
-1 MMATKWTNEQ
+1 METKWTDEQ

-33 AVLVERIIRMIT
+33 AVLVERIIKIIT
-45 DEKNPVDIDKLL
+45 DDNNPVDIDKLL

-86 SKVLQRQLA
+86 SKMLQRQLA

-109 LDVIKNNFHIIDLD
+109 LDIIKNNFHLIDLD

-134 TLIKQDVLIELFD
+134 TLIKQDVLIELFE
-147 DKYNEGDKGF
+147 DKYDKEDEDF
-157 LNLVEAYC
+157 LNLIEAYC
-165 TNRDDEKLKSIVL
+165 TNRDDERLKEIVL

-202 IDSLEDLEKASWC
+202 INSLDELEKASWY
-215 KILKESL
+215 KVLKESL
-222 YLDLNSAKNN
+222 YLDLNNAKNG
-232 LKEAI
+232 LDEAI

-244 DLDPYLLTLNPELNN
+244 DLAPYLLTLKPELNG
-259 IINAINSLNLDL
+259 IENAINSLNLDL
-271 NKIYNAIK
+271 EQIYKAVK
-279 NIEFGRIKS
+279 DIEFAYRIKTV
-288 IKKGIGDELDKEKV
+288 KKGIGDELDKKKV
-302 KSLRDDTKKKIN
+302 KSLRDDVKKKIN
-314 KIKEEVFSV
+314 QIKGGVFSISLDET
-323 PLNEALDGIK
+323 LNGIK

-350 NRYSTKKR
+350 DRYVKKKMER
-358 EKTILDF
+358 VILDF
-365 NDLEHLCLRI
+365 NDLEHLCLKI
-375 LTYSDENGEIKASSV
+375 LTCNDENGEVYASSV

-414 TIINMVSRKNL
+414 TIISMVSRKDL

-448 ELFLEKYNSYP
+448 ELFLEKYNSYSE
-459 VEDGEKNKKI
+459 EDNKKNRKI

-484 VNFVFKSLMSK
+484 VNFIFKSLMSK
-495 TVGELDYTDEEALN
+495 TVGELDYTDKEALN
-509 LGANYEEVNK
+509 LGASYDEINK
-519 DNVHLQNQEDIDLD
+519 DNVYFQDNEFIDLD
-533 KIRVSGDI
+533 KIEVSGAL

-547 KSGDFEDEKNEN
+547 KSSDFEDGKNEI
-559 KDNGYNDENST
+559 NDE
-570 LKDDEEDLTAVA
+570 DDKENDNEEDLSAVA
-582 IEARIIERRIK
+582 IEARIIAKRIK
-593 ELINPSDGKVFMIF
+593 ELINPSDGKCFMVF
-607 DKNLNKYRKIRYKDI
+607 DKNLNRYRKITYKDI
-622 VILLRTTKNWA
+622 VILLRSTKNWA

-648 ADTSAGYFQTIEIR
+648 ADINTGYFQTIEIR

-676 DIYAIASMRSPI
+676 DIYTIASMRSPI
-688 FSFTSEELADI
+688 FAFTSEELADI
-699 RLLNSDNYFYL
+699 RILNRDNYFYL
-710 NVKNIADGTYDENVD
+710 NVKDIAEDVYDERINKSLKD
-725 KDLKEKCS
+725 KCV
-733 YFIGKINAWREIS
+733 YFIEKIGSWREKS
-746 LYMPIDEFIWYLYSD
+746 LYMPIDEFLWYLYSD

-773 GVQRQANLRILFQRA
+773 GIQRQANLRILFQRA

-808 LKKSSG
+808 LRKSSG

-846 LSGCGKQFNLMDA
+846 LSGCGKQFNLRDI

-877 IEKRIRYK
+877 IKKRIRY
-885 TIQKYA
+885 TTLQKYA

-915 KEKLIITGGSSN
+915 KEKLIITGSSYN
-927 LQKDIEACYRAVV
+927 LQKDIDACYKAGV
-940 KSSDKV
+940 KGFNKV
-946 IPNELLK
+946 IPSELLK
-953 QKNYLKW
+953 QKSYLKW
-960 IITALIKHKD
+960 IMTALIKHKD
-970 GEDLRKGKN
+970 GDILRQGKN
-979 EFIKLSNDL
+979 EFVEISDDL
-988 STWKIHFHRKSE
+988 SSWKINFHKKSDFGVE
-1000 FIVDNIED
+1000 NVED
-1008 SVDKE
+1008 SIE
-1013 KNTILSLNYN
+1013 KKNISILSLNYS
-1023 NFAIDK
+1023 NFEVDE
-1029 EIQRRLDFRYKY
+1029 EIRKRLEFRYKY
-1041 KEVCVVP
+1041 RDVCSVP

-1056 KRAEEEV
+1056 KKAEEEI
-1063 FTSDVESFFKEE
+1063 FEPQAENLFSEE
-1075 KLRKK
+1075 KNRKK
-1080 PKFITEEKGLSKAE
+1080 PRFIMEEKGLSKAE

-1105 LDLNRVNSI
+1105 LDLNKVNLLN
-1114 DEIKIQVKSMV
+1114 EIKEQIKNMF
-1125 NNELITEEE
+1125 EKGLITKDEEE
-1134 EKTIN
+1134 SIN
-1139 PFKIQKFFKSD
+1139 IFKIQKFFKSN
-1150 LGLRMLKAYKE
+1150 LGQRLLKAYKE
-1161 NGEVYREL
+1161 NKQVFREL

-1174 IPIKRVE
+1174 IPVKRIE
-1181 KEITSKLF
+1181 KDLIDKIF
-1189 DNEKLRLQ
+1189 NNEKLRLQ

-1203 FEEEDG
+1203 FEEDDG
-1209 VVLLDYKTDYVEV
+1209 IVLLDYKTDYVEN
-1222 GKESE
+1222 GKEKE
-1227 LLDRYKVQIELY
+1227 ILDKYRVQIDLY

-1244 KIIGKKIKEKY
+1244 RVIGKKVKERY
-1255 LYLFGIDKQVKY
+1255 LYLFGIDKEVKY
-1267 KN
+1267 MD

>member
-1 MMATKWTNEQ
+1 METKWTDEQ

-33 AVLVERIIRMIT
+33 AVLVERIIKIIT
-45 DEKNPVDIDKLL
+45 DDNNPVDIDKLL

-86 SKVLQRQLA
+86 SKMLQRQLA

-109 LDVIKNNFHIIDLD
+109 LDIIKNNFHLIDLD

-134 TLIKQDVLIELFD
+134 TLIKQDVLIELFE
-147 DKYNEGDKGF
+147 DKYDKEDEDF
-157 LNLVEAYC
+157 LNLIEAYC
-165 TNRDDEKLKSIVL
+165 TNRDDERLKEIVL

-202 IDSLEDLEKASWC
+202 INSLDELEKASWY
-215 KILKESL
+215 KVLKESL
-222 YLDLNSAKNN
+222 YLDLNNAKNG
-232 LKEAI
+232 LDEAI

-244 DLDPYLLTLNPELNN
+244 DLAPYLLNLKPELNG
-259 IINAINSLNLDL
+259 IENAINSLNLNL
-271 NKIYNAIK
+271 EQIYKAIK
-279 NIEFGRIKS
+279 DIEFAYRIKTV
-288 IKKGIGDELDKEKV
+288 KKGLGDELDKKKV
-302 KSLRDDTKKKIN
+302 KSLRDDVKKKIN
-314 KIKEEVFSV
+314 QIKGGVFSV
-323 PLNEALDGIK
+323 SLDETLNGIK

-350 NRYSTKKR
+350 DRYVKKKMER
-358 EKTILDF
+358 VILDF
-365 NDLEHLCLRI
+365 NDLEHLCLKI
-375 LTYSDENGEIKASSV
+375 LTCNDENGEVYASSV

-414 TIINMVSRKNL
+414 TIISMVSRKDL

-448 ELFLEKYNSYP
+448 ELFLEKYNSYSE
-459 VEDGEKNKKI
+459 EDNKKNRKI

-484 VNFVFKSLMSK
+484 VNFIFKSLMSK
-495 TVGELDYTDEEALN
+495 TVGELDYTDKEALN
-509 LGANYEEVNK
+509 LGASYDEINK
-519 DNVHLQNQEDIDLD
+519 DNVYFQDNEFIDLD
-533 KIRVSGDI
+533 KIEVSGAL

-547 KSGDFEDEKNEN
+547 KSSDFEDEKNEI
-559 KDNGYNDENST
+559 NDE
-570 LKDDEEDLTAVA
+570 DDKENDNEEDLSAVA
-582 IEARIIERRIK
+582 IEARIIAKRIK
-593 ELINPSDGKVFMIF
+593 ELINPSDGKCFMVF
-607 DKNLNKYRKIRYKDI
+607 DKNLNRYRKITYKDI
-622 VILLRTTKNWA
+622 VILLRSTKNWA

-648 ADTSAGYFQTIEIR
+648 ADINTGYFQTIEIR

-676 DIYAIASMRSPI
+676 DIYTIASMRSPI
-688 FSFTSEELADI
+688 FAFTSEELADI
-699 RLLNSDNYFYL
+699 RILNRDNYFYL
-710 NVKNIADGTYDENVD
+710 NVKDIAEDVYDERINKSLKD
-725 KDLKEKCS
+725 KCV
-733 YFIGKINAWREIS
+733 YFIEKIGSWREKS
-746 LYMPIDEFIWYLYSD
+746 LYMPIDEFLWYLYSD

-773 GVQRQANLRILFQRA
+773 GIQRQANLRILFQRA

-808 LKKSSG
+808 LRKSSG

-846 LSGCGKQFNLMDA
+846 LSGCGKQFNLRDI

-877 IEKRIRYK
+877 IKKRIRY
-885 TIQKYA
+885 TTLQKYA

-915 KEKLIITGGSSN
+915 KEKLIITGSSYN
-927 LQKDIEACYRAVV
+927 LQKDIDACYKAGV
-940 KSSDKV
+940 KGFNKV
-946 IPNELLK
+946 IPSELLK
-953 QKNYLKW
+953 QKSYLKW
-960 IITALIKHKD
+960 IMTALIKHKD
-970 GEDLRKGKN
+970 GDILRQGKN
-979 EFIKLSNDL
+979 EFVEISDDL
-988 STWKIHFHRKSE
+988 SSWKINFHKKSDFGTE
-1000 FIVDNIED
+1000 NVED
-1008 SVDKE
+1008 SIE
-1013 KNTILSLNYN
+1013 KKNISILSLNYS
-1023 NFAIDK
+1023 NFEVDE
-1029 EIQRRLDFRYKY
+1029 EIRKRLEFRYKY
-1041 KEVCVVP
+1041 RDVCSVP

-1056 KRAEEEV
+1056 KKAEEEI
-1063 FTSDVESFFKEE
+1063 FEPQAENLFSEE
-1075 KLRKK
+1075 KNRKK
-1080 PKFITEEKGLSKAE
+1080 PRFIMEEKGLSKAE

-1105 LDLNRVNSI
+1105 LDLNKVNLLN
-1114 DEIKIQVKSMV
+1114 EIKEQIKNMF
-1125 NNELITEEE
+1125 EKGLITKDEEE
-1134 EKTIN
+1134 SIN
-1139 PFKIQKFFKSD
+1139 IFKIQKFFKSN
-1150 LGLRMLKAYKE
+1150 LGQRLLKAYKE
-1161 NGEVYREL
+1161 NKQVFREL

-1174 IPIKRVE
+1174 ISVKRIE
-1181 KEITSKLF
+1181 KDLIDKIF
-1189 DNEKLRLQ
+1189 NNEKLRLQ

-1203 FEEEDG
+1203 FEEDDG
-1209 VVLLDYKTDYVEV
+1209 IVLLDYKTDYVEN
-1222 GKESE
+1222 GKEKE
-1227 LLDRYKVQIELY
+1227 ILDKYRVQIDLY

-1244 KIIGKKIKEKY
+1244 RVIGKKVKERY
-1255 LYLFGIDKQVKY
+1255 LYLFGIDKEVKY
-1267 KN
+1267 MD

>member
-1 MMATKWTNEQ
+1 METKWTDEQ

-33 AVLVERIIRMIT
+33 AVLVERIIKIIT
-45 DEKNPVDIDKLL
+45 DDNNPVDIDKLL

-86 SKVLQRQLA
+86 SKMLQRQLA

-109 LDVIKNNFHIIDLD
+109 LDIIKNNFHLIDLD

-134 TLIKQDVLIELFD
+134 TLIKQDVLIELFE
-147 DKYNEGDKGF
+147 DKYDKEDEDF
-157 LNLVEAYC
+157 LNLIEAYC
-165 TNRDDEKLKSIVL
+165 TNRDDERLKEIVL

-202 IDSLEDLEKASWC
+202 INSLDELEKASWY
-215 KILKESL
+215 KVLKESL
-222 YLDLNSAKNN
+222 YLDLNNAKNG
-232 LKEAI
+232 LDEAI

-244 DLDPYLLTLNPELNN
+244 DLAPYLLNLKPELNG
-259 IINAINSLNLDL
+259 IENAINSLNLNL
-271 NKIYNAIK
+271 EQIYKAIK
-279 NIEFGRIKS
+279 DIEFAYRIKTV
-288 IKKGIGDELDKEKV
+288 KKGLGDELDKKKV
-302 KSLRDDTKKKIN
+302 KSLRDDVKKKIN
-314 KIKEEVFSV
+314 QIKGGVFSV
-323 PLNEALDGIK
+323 SLDETLNGIK

-350 NRYSTKKR
+350 DRYVKKKMER
-358 EKTILDF
+358 VILDF
-365 NDLEHLCLRI
+365 NDLEHLCLKI
-375 LTYSDENGEIKASSV
+375 LTCNDENGEVYASSV

-414 TIINMVSRKNL
+414 TIISMVSRKDL

-448 ELFLEKYNSYP
+448 ELFLEKYNSYSE
-459 VEDGEKNKKI
+459 EDNKKNRKI

-484 VNFVFKSLMSK
+484 VNFIFKSLMSK
-495 TVGELDYTDEEALN
+495 TVGELDYTDKEALN
-509 LGANYEEVNK
+509 LGASYDEINK
-519 DNVHLQNQEDIDLD
+519 DNVYFQDNEFIDLD
-533 KIRVSGDI
+533 KIEVSGAL

-547 KSGDFEDEKNEN
+547 KSSDFEDEKNEI
-559 KDNGYNDENST
+559 NDE
-570 LKDDEEDLTAVA
+570 DDKENDNEEDLSAVA
-582 IEARIIERRIK
+582 IEARIIAKRIK
-593 ELINPSDGKVFMIF
+593 ELINPSDGKCFMVF
-607 DKNLNKYRKIRYKDI
+607 DKNLNRYRKITYKDI
-622 VILLRTTKNWA
+622 VILLRSTKNWA

-648 ADTSAGYFQTIEIR
+648 ADINTGYFQTIEIR

-676 DIYAIASMRSPI
+676 DIYTIASMRSPI
-688 FSFTSEELADI
+688 FAFTSEELADI
-699 RLLNSDNYFYL
+699 RILNRDNYFYL
-710 NVKNIADGTYDENVD
+710 NVKDIAEDVYDERINKSLKD
-725 KDLKEKCS
+725 KCV
-733 YFIGKINAWREIS
+733 YFIEKIGSWREKS
-746 LYMPIDEFIWYLYSD
+746 LYMPIDEFLWYLYSD

-773 GVQRQANLRILFQRA
+773 GIQRQANLRILFQRA

-808 LKKSSG
+808 LRKSSG

-846 LSGCGKQFNLMDA
+846 LSGCGKQFNLRDI

-877 IEKRIRYK
+877 IKKRIRY
-885 TIQKYA
+885 TTLQKYA

-915 KEKLIITGGSSN
+915 KEKLIITGSSYN
-927 LQKDIEACYRAVV
+927 LQKDIDACYKAGV
-940 KSSDKV
+940 KGFNKV
-946 IPNELLK
+946 IPSELLK
-953 QKNYLKW
+953 QKSYLKW
-960 IITALIKHKD
+960 IMTALIKHKD
-970 GEDLRKGKN
+970 GDILRQGKN
-979 EFIKLSNDL
+979 EFVEISDDL
-988 STWKIHFHRKSE
+988 SSWKINFHKESDFGVE
-1000 FIVDNIED
+1000 NVED
-1008 SVDKE
+1008 SIE
-1013 KNTILSLNYN
+1013 KKNISILSLNYS
-1023 NFAIDK
+1023 NFEVDE
-1029 EIQRRLDFRYKY
+1029 EIRKRLEFRYKY
-1041 KEVCVVP
+1041 RDVCSVP

-1056 KRAEEEV
+1056 KKAEEEI
-1063 FTSDVESFFKEE
+1063 FEPQAENLFSEE
-1075 KLRKK
+1075 KNRKK
-1080 PKFITEEKGLSKAE
+1080 PRFIMEEKGLSKAE

-1105 LDLNRVNSI
+1105 LDLNKVNLLN
-1114 DEIKIQVKSMV
+1114 EIKEQIKNMF
-1125 NNELITEEE
+1125 EKGLITKDEEE
-1134 EKTIN
+1134 SIN
-1139 PFKIQKFFKSD
+1139 IFKIQKFFKSN
-1150 LGLRMLKAYKE
+1150 LGQRLLKAYKE
-1161 NGEVYREL
+1161 NKQVFREL

-1174 IPIKRVE
+1174 IPVKRIE
-1181 KEITSKLF
+1181 KDLIDKIF
-1189 DNEKLRLQ
+1189 NNEKLRLQ

-1203 FEEEDG
+1203 FEEDDG
-1209 VVLLDYKTDYVEV
+1209 IVLLDYKTDYVEN
-1222 GKESE
+1222 GKEKE
-1227 LLDRYKVQIELY
+1227 ILDKYRVQIDLY

-1244 KIIGKKIKEKY
+1244 RVIGKKVKERY
-1255 LYLFGIDKQVKY
+1255 LYLFGIDKEVKY
-1267 KN
+1267 MD

>member
-1 MMATKWTNEQ
+1 METKWTDEQ

-33 AVLVERIIRMIT
+33 AVLVERIIKIIT
-45 DEKNPVDIDKLL
+45 DDNNPVDIDKLL

-86 SKVLQRQLA
+86 SKMLQRQLA

-109 LDVIKNNFHIIDLD
+109 LDIIKNNFHLIDLD

-134 TLIKQDVLIELFD
+134 TLIKQDVLIELFE
-147 DKYNEGDKGF
+147 DKYDKEDEGF
-157 LNLVEAYC
+157 LNLIEAYC
-165 TNRDDEKLKSIVL
+165 TNRDDERLKEIVL

-202 IDSLEDLEKASWC
+202 INSLDELEKASWY
-215 KILKESL
+215 KVLKESL
-222 YLDLNSAKNN
+222 YLDLNNAKNG
-232 LKEAI
+232 LDEAI

-244 DLDPYLLTLNPELNN
+244 DLAPYLLTLKPELNG
-259 IINAINSLNLDL
+259 IENAINSLNLDL
-271 NKIYNAIK
+271 EQIYKAVK
-279 NIEFGRIKS
+279 DIEFAYRIKTV
-288 IKKGIGDELDKEKV
+288 KKGIGDELDKKKV
-302 KSLRDDTKKKIN
+302 KSLRDDVKKKIN
-314 KIKEEVFSV
+314 QIKGGVFSISLDET
-323 PLNEALDGIK
+323 LNGIK

-350 NRYSTKKR
+350 DRYVKKKMER
-358 EKTILDF
+358 VILDF
-365 NDLEHLCLRI
+365 NDLEHLCLKI
-375 LTYSDENGEIKASSV
+375 LTCNDENGEVYASSV

-414 TIINMVSRKNL
+414 TIISMVSRKDL

-448 ELFLEKYNSYP
+448 ELFLEKYNSYSE
-459 VEDGEKNKKI
+459 EDNKKNRKI

-484 VNFVFKSLMSK
+484 VNFIFKSLMSK
-495 TVGELDYTDEEALN
+495 TVGELDYTDKEALN
-509 LGANYEEVNK
+509 LGASYDEINK
-519 DNVHLQNQEDIDLD
+519 DNVYFQDNEFIDLD
-533 KIRVSGDI
+533 KIEVSGAL

-547 KSGDFEDEKNEN
+547 KSSDFEDGKNEI
-559 KDNGYNDENST
+559 NDE
-570 LKDDEEDLTAVA
+570 DDKENDNEEDLSAVA
-582 IEARIIERRIK
+582 IEARIIAKRIK
-593 ELINPSDGKVFMIF
+593 ELINPSDGKCFMVF
-607 DKNLNKYRKIRYKDI
+607 DKNLNRYRKITYKDI
-622 VILLRTTKNWA
+622 VILLRSTKNWA

-648 ADTSAGYFQTIEIR
+648 ADINTGYFQTIEIR

-676 DIYAIASMRSPI
+676 DIYTIASMRSPI
-688 FSFTSEELADI
+688 FAFTSEELADI
-699 RLLNSDNYFYL
+699 RILNRDNYFYL
-710 NVKNIADGTYDENVD
+710 NVKDIAEDVYDERINKSLKD
-725 KDLKEKCS
+725 KCA
-733 YFIGKINAWREIS
+733 YFIEKIGGWREKS
-746 LYMPIDEFIWYLYSD
+746 LYMPIDEFLWYLYSD

-773 GVQRQANLRILFQRA
+773 GIQRQANLRILFQRA

-808 LKKSSG
+808 LRKSSG

-846 LSGCGKQFNLMDA
+846 LSGCGKQFNLRDI

-877 IEKRIRYK
+877 VKKRIRY
-885 TIQKYA
+885 TTLQKYA

-915 KEKLIITGGSSN
+915 KEKLIITGSSSN
-927 LQKDIEACYRAVV
+927 LQKDIDACYKAGV
-940 KSSDKV
+940 KGFNKV
-946 IPNELLK
+946 IPSELLK
-953 QKNYLKW
+953 QKSYLKW
-960 IITALIKHKD
+960 IMTALIKHKD
-970 GEDLRKGKN
+970 GDILRQGKN
-979 EFIKLSNDL
+979 EFVEISDDL
-988 STWKIHFHRKSE
+988 SSWKINFYKKSDFGVE
-1000 FIVDNIED
+1000 NVGDSIEKKNI
-1008 SVDKE
+1008 S
-1013 KNTILSLNYN
+1013 ILSLNYS
-1023 NFAIDK
+1023 NFEVDE
-1029 EIQRRLDFRYKY
+1029 EIRKRLEFRYKY
-1041 KEVCVVP
+1041 RDVCSVP

-1056 KRAEEEV
+1056 KKAEEEI
-1063 FTSDVESFFKEE
+1063 FEPQAENLFSEE
-1075 KLRKK
+1075 KNRKK
-1080 PKFITEEKGLSKAE
+1080 PKFIIEEKGLSKAE

-1105 LDLNRVNSI
+1105 LDLNKVNLLN
-1114 DEIKIQVKSMV
+1114 EIKEQIKNMF
-1125 NNELITEEE
+1125 EKGLITKDEEE
-1134 EKTIN
+1134 SIN
-1139 PFKIQKFFKSD
+1139 IFKIYKFFKSN
-1150 LGLRMLKAYKE
+1150 LGKRLLKAYKE
-1161 NGEVYREL
+1161 NKQVFREL

-1174 IPIKRVE
+1174 IPVKRID
-1181 KEITSKLF
+1181 KDLIDKIF
-1189 DNEKLRLQ
+1189 NNEKLRLQ

-1203 FEEEDG
+1203 FEEDDG
-1209 VVLLDYKTDYVEV
+1209 IVLLDYKTDYVEN
-1222 GKESE
+1222 GKEKE
-1227 LLDRYKVQIELY
+1227 ILDKYKVQIDLY

-1244 KIIGKKIKEKY
+1244 RVIGKKVKERY
-1255 LYLFGIDKQVKY
+1255 LYLFGIDKEVKY
-1267 KN
+1267 MD

>member
-1 MMATKWTNEQ
+1 METKWTDEQ

-33 AVLVERIIRMIT
+33 AVLVERIIKIIT
-45 DEKNPVDIDKLL
+45 DDNNPVDIDKLL

-86 SKVLQRQLA
+86 SKMLQRQLA

-109 LDVIKNNFHIIDLD
+109 LDIIKNNFHLIDLD

-134 TLIKQDVLIELFD
+134 TLIKQDILIELFE
-147 DKYNEGDKGF
+147 DKYDKEDEGF
-157 LNLVEAYC
+157 LNLIEAYC
-165 TNRDDEKLKSIVL
+165 TNRDDERLKEIVL

-202 IDSLEDLEKASWC
+202 INSLDELEKASWY
-215 KILKESL
+215 KVLKESL
-222 YLDLNSAKNN
+222 YLDLNNAKNG
-232 LKEAI
+232 LDEAI

-244 DLDPYLLTLNPELNN
+244 DLAPYLLNLKPELNG
-259 IINAINSLNLDL
+259 IENAINSLNLNL
-271 NKIYNAIK
+271 EQIYKAIK
-279 NIEFGRIKS
+279 DIEFAYRIKTV
-288 IKKGIGDELDKEKV
+288 KKGLGDELDKKKV
-302 KSLRDDTKKKIN
+302 KSLRDDVKKKIN
-314 KIKEEVFSV
+314 QIKGGVFSV
-323 PLNEALDGIK
+323 SLDETLNGIK

-350 NRYSTKKR
+350 DRYVKKKMER
-358 EKTILDF
+358 VILDF
-365 NDLEHLCLRI
+365 NDLEHLCLKI
-375 LTYSDENGEIKASSV
+375 LTCNDENGEVYASSV

-414 TIINMVSRKNL
+414 TIISMVSRKDL

-448 ELFLEKYNSYP
+448 ELFLEKYNSYSE
-459 VEDGEKNKKI
+459 EDNKKNRKI

-484 VNFVFKSLMSK
+484 VNFIFKSLMSK
-495 TVGELDYTDEEALN
+495 TVGELDYTDKEALN
-509 LGANYEEVNK
+509 LGASYDEINK
-519 DNVHLQNQEDIDLD
+519 DNVYFQDNEFIDLD
-533 KIRVSGDI
+533 KIEVSGAL

-547 KSGDFEDEKNEN
+547 KSSDFEDEKNEI
-559 KDNGYNDENST
+559 NDE
-570 LKDDEEDLTAVA
+570 DDKENDNEEDLSAVA
-582 IEARIIERRIK
+582 IEARIIAKRIK
-593 ELINPSDGKVFMIF
+593 ELINPSDGKCFMVF
-607 DKNLNKYRKIRYKDI
+607 DKNLNRYRKITYKDI
-622 VILLRTTKNWA
+622 VILLRSTKNWA

-648 ADTSAGYFQTIEIR
+648 ADINTGYFQTIEIR

-676 DIYAIASMRSPI
+676 DIYTIASMRSPI
-688 FSFTSEELADI
+688 FAFTSEELADI
-699 RLLNSDNYFYL
+699 RILNRDNYFYL
-710 NVKNIADGTYDENVD
+710 NVKDIAEDVYDERINKSLKD
-725 KDLKEKCS
+725 KCV
-733 YFIGKINAWREIS
+733 YFIEKIGSWREKS
-746 LYMPIDEFIWYLYSD
+746 LYMPIDEFLWYLYSD

-773 GVQRQANLRILFQRA
+773 GIQRQANLRILFQRA

-808 LKKSSG
+808 LRKSSG

-846 LSGCGKQFNLMDA
+846 LSGCGKQFNLRDI

-877 IEKRIRYK
+877 IKKRIRY
-885 TIQKYA
+885 TTLQKYA

-915 KEKLIITGGSSN
+915 KEKLIITGSSYN
-927 LQKDIEACYRAVV
+927 LQKDIDACYKAGV
-940 KSSDKV
+940 KGFNKV
-946 IPNELLK
+946 IPSELLK
-953 QKNYLKW
+953 QKSHLKW
-960 IITALIKHKD
+960 IMTALIKHKD
-970 GEDLRKGKN
+970 GDILRQGKN
-979 EFIKLSNDL
+979 EFVEISDDL
-988 STWKIHFHRKSE
+988 SSWKINFHKKSDFGTE
-1000 FIVDNIED
+1000 NVED
-1008 SVDKE
+1008 SIE
-1013 KNTILSLNYN
+1013 KKNISILSLNYS
-1023 NFAIDK
+1023 NFEVDE
-1029 EIQRRLDFRYKY
+1029 EIRKRLEFRYKY
-1041 KEVCVVP
+1041 RDVCSVP

-1056 KRAEEEV
+1056 KKAEEEI
-1063 FTSDVESFFKEE
+1063 FEPQAENLFSEE
-1075 KLRKK
+1075 KNRKK
-1080 PKFITEEKGLSKAE
+1080 PRFIMEEKGLSKAE

-1105 LDLNRVNSI
+1105 LDLNKVNLLN
-1114 DEIKIQVKSMV
+1114 EIKEQIKNMF
-1125 NNELITEEE
+1125 EKGLITKDEEE
-1134 EKTIN
+1134 SIN
-1139 PFKIQKFFKSD
+1139 IFKIQKFFKSN
-1150 LGLRMLKAYKE
+1150 LGQRLLKAYKE
-1161 NGEVYREL
+1161 NKQVFREL

-1174 IPIKRVE
+1174 IPVKRIE
-1181 KEITSKLF
+1181 KDLIDKIF
-1189 DNEKLRLQ
+1189 NNEKLRLQ

-1203 FEEEDG
+1203 FEEDDG
-1209 VVLLDYKTDYVEV
+1209 IVLLDYKTDYVEN
-1222 GKESE
+1222 GKEKE
-1227 LLDRYKVQIELY
+1227 ILDKYRVQIDLY

-1244 KIIGKKIKEKY
+1244 RVIGKKVKERY
-1255 LYLFGIDKQVKY
+1255 LYLFGIDKEVKY
-1267 KN
+1267 MD

>member
-1 MMATKWTNEQ
+1 METKWTDEQ

-33 AVLVERIIRMIT
+33 AVLVERIIKIIT
-45 DEKNPVDIDKLL
+45 DDNNPVDIDKLL

-86 SKVLQRQLA
+86 SKMLQRQLA

-109 LDVIKNNFHIIDLD
+109 LDIIKNNFHLIDLD

-134 TLIKQDVLIELFD
+134 TLIKQDVLIELFE
-147 DKYNEGDKGF
+147 DKYDKEDEDF
-157 LNLVEAYC
+157 LNLIEAYC
-165 TNRDDEKLKSIVL
+165 TNRDDERLKEIVL

-202 IDSLEDLEKASWC
+202 INSLDELEKASWY
-215 KILKESL
+215 KVLKESL
-222 YLDLNSAKNN
+222 YLDLNNAKNG
-232 LKEAI
+232 LDEAI

-244 DLDPYLLTLNPELNN
+244 DLAPYLLNLKPELNG
-259 IINAINSLNLDL
+259 IENAINSLNLNL
-271 NKIYNAIK
+271 EQIYKAIK
-279 NIEFGRIKS
+279 DIEFAYRIKTV
-288 IKKGIGDELDKEKV
+288 KKGLGDELDKKKV
-302 KSLRDDTKKKIN
+302 KSLRDDVKKKIN
-314 KIKEEVFSV
+314 QIKGGVFSV
-323 PLNEALDGIK
+323 SLDETLNGIK

-350 NRYSTKKR
+350 DRYVKKKMER
-358 EKTILDF
+358 VILDF
-365 NDLEHLCLRI
+365 NDLEHLCLKI
-375 LTYSDENGEIKASSV
+375 LTCNDENGEVYASSV

-414 TIINMVSRKNL
+414 TIISMVSRKDL

-448 ELFLEKYNSYP
+448 ELFLEKYNSYSE
-459 VEDGEKNKKI
+459 EDNKKNRKI

-484 VNFVFKSLMSK
+484 VNFIFKSLMSK
-495 TVGELDYTDEEALN
+495 TVGELDYTDKEALN
-509 LGANYEEVNK
+509 LGASYDEINK
-519 DNVHLQNQEDIDLD
+519 DNVYFQDNEFIDLD
-533 KIRVSGDI
+533 KIEVSGAL

-547 KSGDFEDEKNEN
+547 KSSDFEDGKNEI
-559 KDNGYNDENST
+559 NDE
-570 LKDDEEDLTAVA
+570 DDKENDNEEDLSAVA
-582 IEARIIERRIK
+582 IEARIIAKRIK
-593 ELINPSDGKVFMIF
+593 ELINPSDGKCFMVF
-607 DKNLNKYRKIRYKDI
+607 DKNLNRYRKITYKDI
-622 VILLRTTKNWA
+622 VILLRSTKNWA

-648 ADTSAGYFQTIEIR
+648 ADINTGYFQTIEIR

-676 DIYAIASMRSPI
+676 DIYTIASMRSPI
-688 FSFTSEELADI
+688 FAFTSEELADI
-699 RLLNSDNYFYL
+699 RILNRDNYFYL
-710 NVKNIADGTYDENVD
+710 NVKDIAEDVYDERINKSLKD
-725 KDLKEKCS
+725 KCV
-733 YFIGKINAWREIS
+733 YFIEKIGSWREKS
-746 LYMPIDEFIWYLYSD
+746 LYMPIDEFLWYLYSD

-773 GVQRQANLRILFQRA
+773 GIQRQANLRILFQRA

-808 LKKSSG
+808 LRKSSG

-846 LSGCGKQFNLMDA
+846 LSGCGKQFNLRDI

-877 IEKRIRYK
+877 IKKRIRY
-885 TIQKYA
+885 TTLQKYA

-915 KEKLIITGGSSN
+915 KEKLIITGSSYN
-927 LQKDIEACYRAVV
+927 LQKDIDACYKAGV
-940 KSSDKV
+940 KGFNKV
-946 IPNELLK
+946 IPSELLK
-953 QKNYLKW
+953 QKSYLKW
-960 IITALIKHKD
+960 IMTALIKHKD
-970 GEDLRKGKN
+970 GDILRQGKN
-979 EFIKLSNDL
+979 EFVEISDDL
-988 STWKIHFHRKSE
+988 SSWKINFHKKSDFGVE
-1000 FIVDNIED
+1000 NVED
-1008 SVDKE
+1008 SIE
-1013 KNTILSLNYN
+1013 KKNISILSLNYS
-1023 NFAIDK
+1023 NFEVDE
-1029 EIQRRLDFRYKY
+1029 EIRKRLEFRYKY
-1041 KEVCVVP
+1041 RDVCSVP

-1056 KRAEEEV
+1056 KKAEEEI
-1063 FTSDVESFFKEE
+1063 FEPQAENLFSEE
-1075 KLRKK
+1075 KNRKK
-1080 PKFITEEKGLSKAE
+1080 PRFIMEEKGLSKAE

-1105 LDLNRVNSI
+1105 LDLNKVNLLN
-1114 DEIKIQVKSMV
+1114 EIKEQIKNMF
-1125 NNELITEEE
+1125 EKGLITKDEEE
-1134 EKTIN
+1134 SIN
-1139 PFKIQKFFKSD
+1139 IFKIQKFFKSN
-1150 LGLRMLKAYKE
+1150 LGQRLLKAYKE
-1161 NGEVYREL
+1161 NKQVFREL

-1174 IPIKRVE
+1174 IPVKRIE
-1181 KEITSKLF
+1181 KDLIDKIF
-1189 DNEKLRLQ
+1189 NNEKLRLQ

-1203 FEEEDG
+1203 FEEDDG
-1209 VVLLDYKTDYVEV
+1209 IVLLDYKTDYVEN
-1222 GKESE
+1222 GKEKE
-1227 LLDRYKVQIELY
+1227 ILDKYRVQIDLY

-1244 KIIGKKIKEKY
+1244 RVIGKKVKGRY
-1255 LYLFGIDKQVKY
+1255 LYLFGIDKEVKY
-1267 KN
+1267 MD

>member
-1 MMATKWTNEQ
+1 METKWTDEQ

-33 AVLVERIIRMIT
+33 AVLVERIIKIIT
-45 DEKNPVDIDKLL
+45 DDNNPVDIDKLL

-86 SKVLQRQLA
+86 SKMLQRQLA

-109 LDVIKNNFHIIDLD
+109 LDIIKNNFHLIDLD

-134 TLIKQDVLIELFD
+134 TLIKQDILIELFE
-147 DKYNEGDKGF
+147 DKYDKEDEGF
-157 LNLVEAYC
+157 LNLIEAYC
-165 TNRDDEKLKSIVL
+165 TNRDDERLKEIVL

-202 IDSLEDLEKASWC
+202 INSLDELEKASWY
-215 KILKESL
+215 KVLKESL
-222 YLDLNSAKNN
+222 YLDLNNAKNG
-232 LKEAI
+232 LDEAI

-244 DLDPYLLTLNPELNN
+244 DLAPYLLTLKPELNG
-259 IINAINSLNLDL
+259 IENAINSLNLNL
-271 NKIYNAIK
+271 EQIYKAIK
-279 NIEFGRIKS
+279 DIEFAYRIKTV
-288 IKKGIGDELDKEKV
+288 KKGLGDELDKKKV
-302 KSLRDDTKKKIN
+302 KSLRDDVKKKIN
-314 KIKEEVFSV
+314 QIKGGVFSV
-323 PLNEALDGIK
+323 SLDETLNGIK

-350 NRYSTKKR
+350 DRYVKKKMER
-358 EKTILDF
+358 VILDF
-365 NDLEHLCLRI
+365 NDLEHLCLKI
-375 LTYSDENGEIKASSV
+375 LTCNDENGEVYASSV

-414 TIINMVSRKNL
+414 TIISMVSRKDL

-448 ELFLEKYNSYP
+448 ELFLEKYNSYSE
-459 VEDGEKNKKI
+459 EDNKKNRKI

-484 VNFVFKSLMSK
+484 VNFIFKSLMSK
-495 TVGELDYTDEEALN
+495 TVGELDYTDKEALN
-509 LGANYEEVNK
+509 LGASYDEINK
-519 DNVHLQNQEDIDLD
+519 DNVYFQDNEFIDLD
-533 KIRVSGDI
+533 KIEVSGAL

-547 KSGDFEDEKNEN
+547 KSSDFEDEKNEI
-559 KDNGYNDENST
+559 NDE
-570 LKDDEEDLTAVA
+570 DDKENDNEEDLSAVA
-582 IEARIIERRIK
+582 IEARIIAKRIK
-593 ELINPSDGKVFMIF
+593 ELINPSDGKCFMVF
-607 DKNLNKYRKIRYKDI
+607 DKNLNRYRKITYKDI
-622 VILLRTTKNWA
+622 VILLRSTKNWA

-648 ADTSAGYFQTIEIR
+648 ADINTGYFQTIEIR

-676 DIYAIASMRSPI
+676 DIYTIASMRSPI
-688 FSFTSEELADI
+688 FAFTSEELADI
-699 RLLNSDNYFYL
+699 RILNRDNYFYL
-710 NVKNIADGTYDENVD
+710 NVKDIAEDVYDERINKSLKD
-725 KDLKEKCS
+725 KCV
-733 YFIGKINAWREIS
+733 YFIEKIGSWREKS
-746 LYMPIDEFIWYLYSD
+746 LYMPIDEFLWYLYSD

-773 GVQRQANLRILFQRA
+773 GIQRQANLRILFQRA

-808 LKKSSG
+808 LRKSSG

-846 LSGCGKQFNLMDA
+846 LSGCGKQFNLRDI

-877 IEKRIRYK
+877 IKKRIRY
-885 TIQKYA
+885 TTLQKYA

-915 KEKLIITGGSSN
+915 KEKLIITGSSYN
-927 LQKDIEACYRAVV
+927 LQKDIDACYKAGV
-940 KSSDKV
+940 KGFNKV
-946 IPNELLK
+946 IPSELLK
-953 QKNYLKW
+953 QKSYLKW
-960 IITALIKHKD
+960 IMTALIKHKD
-970 GEDLRKGKN
+970 GDILRQGKN
-979 EFIKLSNDL
+979 EFVEISDDL
-988 STWKIHFHRKSE
+988 SSWKINFHKKSDFGTE
-1000 FIVDNIED
+1000 NVED
-1008 SVDKE
+1008 SIE
-1013 KNTILSLNYN
+1013 KKNISILSLNYS
-1023 NFAIDK
+1023 NFEVDE
-1029 EIQRRLDFRYKY
+1029 EIRKRLEFRYKY
-1041 KEVCVVP
+1041 RDVCSVP

-1056 KRAEEEV
+1056 KKAEEEI
-1063 FTSDVESFFKEE
+1063 FEPQAENLFSEE
-1075 KLRKK
+1075 KNRKK
-1080 PKFITEEKGLSKAE
+1080 PKFIMEEKGLSKAE

-1105 LDLNRVNSI
+1105 LDLNKVNLLN
-1114 DEIKIQVKSMV
+1114 EIKEQIKNMF
-1125 NNELITEEE
+1125 EKGLITKDEEE
-1134 EKTIN
+1134 SIN
-1139 PFKIQKFFKSD
+1139 IFKIQKFFKSN
-1150 LGLRMLKAYKE
+1150 LGQRLLKAYKE
-1161 NGEVYREL
+1161 NKQVFREL

-1174 IPIKRVE
+1174 IPVKRIE
-1181 KEITSKLF
+1181 KDLIDKIF
-1189 DNEKLRLQ
+1189 NNEKLRLQ

-1203 FEEEDG
+1203 FEEDDG
-1209 VVLLDYKTDYVEV
+1209 IVLLDYKTDYVEN
-1222 GKESE
+1222 GKEKE
-1227 LLDRYKVQIELY
+1227 ILDKYRVQIDLY

-1244 KIIGKKIKEKY
+1244 RVIGKKVKERY
-1255 LYLFGIDKQVKY
+1255 LYLFGIDKEVKY
-1267 KN
+1267 MD

>member
-1 MMATKWTNEQ
+1 METKWTDEQ

-33 AVLVERIIRMIT
+33 AVLVERIIKIIT
-45 DEKNPVDIDKLL
+45 DDNNPVDIDKLL

-86 SKVLQRQLA
+86 SKMLQRQLA

-109 LDVIKNNFHIIDLD
+109 LDIIKNNFHLIDLD

-134 TLIKQDVLIELFD
+134 TLIKQDVLIELFE
-147 DKYNEGDKGF
+147 DKYDKEDEGF
-157 LNLVEAYC
+157 LNLIEAYC
-165 TNRDDEKLKSIVL
+165 TNRDDERLKEIVL

-202 IDSLEDLEKASWC
+202 INSLDELEKASWY
-215 KILKESL
+215 KVLKESL
-222 YLDLNSAKNN
+222 YLDLNNAKNG
-232 LKEAI
+232 LDEAI

-244 DLDPYLLTLNPELNN
+244 DLAPYLLTLKPELNG
-259 IINAINSLNLDL
+259 IENAINSLNLNL
-271 NKIYNAIK
+271 EQIYKAIK
-279 NIEFGRIKS
+279 DIEFAYRIKTV
-288 IKKGIGDELDKEKV
+288 KKGLGDELDKKKV
-302 KSLRDDTKKKIN
+302 KSLRDDVKKKIN
-314 KIKEEVFSV
+314 QIKGGVFSISLDET
-323 PLNEALDGIK
+323 LNGIK

-350 NRYSTKKR
+350 DRYVKKKMER
-358 EKTILDF
+358 VILDF
-365 NDLEHLCLRI
+365 NDLEHLCLKI
-375 LTYSDENGEIKASSV
+375 LTCNDENGEVYASSV

-414 TIINMVSRKNL
+414 TIISMVSRKDL

-448 ELFLEKYNSYP
+448 ELFLEKYNSYSE
-459 VEDGEKNKKI
+459 EDNKKNRKI

-484 VNFVFKSLMSK
+484 VNFIFKSLMSK
-495 TVGELDYTDEEALN
+495 TVGELDYTDKEALN
-509 LGANYEEVNK
+509 LGASYDEINK
-519 DNVHLQNQEDIDLD
+519 DNVYFQDNEFIDLD
-533 KIRVSGDI
+533 KIEVSGAL

-547 KSGDFEDEKNEN
+547 KSSDFEDGKNEI
-559 KDNGYNDENST
+559 NDE
-570 LKDDEEDLTAVA
+570 DDKENDNEEDLSAVA
-582 IEARIIERRIK
+582 IEARIIAKRIK
-593 ELINPSDGKVFMIF
+593 ELINPSDGKCFMVF
-607 DKNLNKYRKIRYKDI
+607 DKNLNRYRKITYKDI
-622 VILLRTTKNWA
+622 VILLRSTKNWA

-648 ADTSAGYFQTIEIR
+648 ADINTGYFQTIEIR

-676 DIYAIASMRSPI
+676 DIYTIASMRSPI
-688 FSFTSEELADI
+688 FAFTSEELADI
-699 RLLNSDNYFYL
+699 RILNRDNYFYL
-710 NVKNIADGTYDENVD
+710 NVKDIAEDVYNERINKSLKD
-725 KDLKEKCS
+725 KCV
-733 YFIGKINAWREIS
+733 YFIEKIGSWREKS
-746 LYMPIDEFIWYLYSD
+746 LYMPIDEFLWYLYSD

-773 GVQRQANLRILFQRA
+773 GIQRQANLRILFQRA

-808 LKKSSG
+808 LRKSSG

-846 LSGCGKQFNLMDA
+846 LSGCGKQFNLRDI

-877 IEKRIRYK
+877 IKKRIRY
-885 TIQKYA
+885 TTLQKYA

-915 KEKLIITGGSSN
+915 KEKLIITGSSYN
-927 LQKDIEACYRAVV
+927 LQKDIDACYKAGV
-940 KSSDKV
+940 KGFNKV
-946 IPNELLK
+946 IPSELLK
-953 QKNYLKW
+953 QKSYLKW
-960 IITALIKHKD
+960 IMTALIKHKD
-970 GEDLRKGKN
+970 GDILRQGKN
-979 EFIKLSNDL
+979 EFVEISDDL
-988 STWKIHFHRKSE
+988 SSWKINFHKKSDFGTE
-1000 FIVDNIED
+1000 NVED
-1008 SVDKE
+1008 SIE
-1013 KNTILSLNYN
+1013 KKNISILSLNYS
-1023 NFAIDK
+1023 NFEVDE
-1029 EIQRRLDFRYKY
+1029 EIRKRLEFRYKY
-1041 KEVCVVP
+1041 RDVCSVP

-1056 KRAEEEV
+1056 KKAEEEI
-1063 FTSDVESFFKEE
+1063 FEPQAENLFSEE
-1075 KLRKK
+1075 KNRKK
-1080 PKFITEEKGLSKAE
+1080 PKFIMEEKGLSKAE

-1105 LDLNRVNSI
+1105 LDLNKVNLLN
-1114 DEIKIQVKSMV
+1114 EIKEQIKNMF
-1125 NNELITEEE
+1125 EKGLITKDEEE
-1134 EKTIN
+1134 SIN
-1139 PFKIQKFFKSD
+1139 IFKIQKFFKSN
-1150 LGLRMLKAYKE
+1150 LGQRLLKAYKE
-1161 NGEVYREL
+1161 NKQVFREL

-1174 IPIKRVE
+1174 IPVKRIE
-1181 KEITSKLF
+1181 KDLIDKIF
-1189 DNEKLRLQ
+1189 NNEKLRLQ

-1203 FEEEDG
+1203 FEEDDG
-1209 VVLLDYKTDYVEV
+1209 IVLLDYKTDYVEN
-1222 GKESE
+1222 GKEKE
-1227 LLDRYKVQIELY
+1227 ILDKYRVQIDLY

-1244 KIIGKKIKEKY
+1244 RVIGKKVKERY
-1255 LYLFGIDKQVKY
+1255 LYLFGIDKEVKY
-1267 KN
+1267 MD

>member
-1 MMATKWTNEQ
+1 METKWTDEQ

-33 AVLVERIIRMIT
+33 AVLVERIIKIIT
-45 DEKNPVDIDKLL
+45 DDNNPVDIDKLL

-86 SKVLQRQLA
+86 SKMLQRQLA

-109 LDVIKNNFHIIDLD
+109 LDIIKNNFHLIDLD

-134 TLIKQDVLIELFD
+134 TLIKQDILIELFE
-147 DKYNEGDKGF
+147 DKYDKEDEGF
-157 LNLVEAYC
+157 LNLIEAYC
-165 TNRDDEKLKSIVL
+165 TNRDDERLKEIVL

-202 IDSLEDLEKASWC
+202 INSLDELEKASWY
-215 KILKESL
+215 KVLKESL
-222 YLDLNSAKNN
+222 YLDLNNAKNG
-232 LKEAI
+232 LDEAI

-244 DLDPYLLTLNPELNN
+244 DLAPYLLTLKPELNG
-259 IINAINSLNLDL
+259 IENAINSLNLNL
-271 NKIYNAIK
+271 EQIYKAIK
-279 NIEFGRIKS
+279 DIEFAYRIKTV
-288 IKKGIGDELDKEKV
+288 KKGLGDELDKKKV
-302 KSLRDDTKKKIN
+302 KSLRDDVKKKIN
-314 KIKEEVFSV
+314 QIKGGVFSV
-323 PLNEALDGIK
+323 SLDETLNGIK

-350 NRYSTKKR
+350 DRYVKKKMER
-358 EKTILDF
+358 VILDF
-365 NDLEHLCLRI
+365 NDLEHLCLKI
-375 LTYSDENGEIKASSV
+375 LTCNDENGEVYASSV

-414 TIINMVSRKNL
+414 TIISMVSRKDL

-448 ELFLEKYNSYP
+448 ELFLEKYNSYSE
-459 VEDGEKNKKI
+459 EDNKKNRKI

-484 VNFVFKSLMSK
+484 VNFIFKSLMSK
-495 TVGELDYTDEEALN
+495 TVGELDYTDKEALN
-509 LGANYEEVNK
+509 LGASYDEINK
-519 DNVHLQNQEDIDLD
+519 DNVYFQDNEFIDLD
-533 KIRVSGDI
+533 KIEVSGAL

-547 KSGDFEDEKNEN
+547 KSSDFEDEKNEI
-559 KDNGYNDENST
+559 NDE
-570 LKDDEEDLTAVA
+570 DDKENDNEEDLSAVA
-582 IEARIIERRIK
+582 IEARIIAKRIK
-593 ELINPSDGKVFMIF
+593 ELINPSDGKCFMVF
-607 DKNLNKYRKIRYKDI
+607 DKNLNRYRKIMYKDI
-622 VILLRTTKNWA
+622 VILLRSTKNWA

-648 ADTSAGYFQTIEIR
+648 ADINTGYFQTIEIR

-676 DIYAIASMRSPI
+676 DIYTIASMRSPI
-688 FSFTSEELADI
+688 FAFTSEELADI
-699 RLLNSDNYFYL
+699 RILNRDNYFYL
-710 NVKNIADGTYDENVD
+710 NVKDIAEDVYDERINKSLKD
-725 KDLKEKCS
+725 KCV
-733 YFIGKINAWREIS
+733 YFIEKIGSWREKS
-746 LYMPIDEFIWYLYSD
+746 LYMPIDEFLWYLYSD

-773 GVQRQANLRILFQRA
+773 GIQRQANLRILFQRA

-808 LKKSSG
+808 LRKSSG

-846 LSGCGKQFNLMDA
+846 LSGCGKQFNLRDI

-877 IEKRIRYK
+877 IKKRIRY
-885 TIQKYA
+885 TTLQKYA

-915 KEKLIITGGSSN
+915 KEKLIITGSSYN
-927 LQKDIEACYRAVV
+927 LQKDIDACYKAGV
-940 KSSDKV
+940 KGFNKV
-946 IPNELLK
+946 IPSELLK
-953 QKNYLKW
+953 QKSYLKW
-960 IITALIKHKD
+960 IMTALIKHKD
-970 GEDLRKGKN
+970 GDILRQGKN
-979 EFIKLSNDL
+979 EFVEISDDL
-988 STWKIHFHRKSE
+988 SSWKINFHKKSDFGTE
-1000 FIVDNIED
+1000 NVED
-1008 SVDKE
+1008 SIE
-1013 KNTILSLNYN
+1013 KKNISILSLNYS
-1023 NFAIDK
+1023 NFEVDE
-1029 EIQRRLDFRYKY
+1029 EIRKRLEFRYKY
-1041 KEVCVVP
+1041 RDVCSVP

-1056 KRAEEEV
+1056 KKAEEEI
-1063 FTSDVESFFKEE
+1063 FEPQAENLFSEE
-1075 KLRKK
+1075 KNRKK
-1080 PKFITEEKGLSKAE
+1080 PKFIMEEKGLSKAE

-1105 LDLNRVNSI
+1105 LDLNKVNLLN
-1114 DEIKIQVKSMV
+1114 EIKEQIKNMF
-1125 NNELITEEE
+1125 EKGLITKDEEE
-1134 EKTIN
+1134 SIN
-1139 PFKIQKFFKSD
+1139 IFKIQKFFKSN
-1150 LGLRMLKAYKE
+1150 LGQRLLKAYKE
-1161 NGEVYREL
+1161 NKQVFREL

-1174 IPIKRVE
+1174 IPVKRIE
-1181 KEITSKLF
+1181 KDLIDKIF
-1189 DNEKLRLQ
+1189 NNEKLRLQ

-1203 FEEEDG
+1203 FEEDDG
-1209 VVLLDYKTDYVEV
+1209 IVLLDYKTDYVEN
-1222 GKESE
+1222 GKEKE
-1227 LLDRYKVQIELY
+1227 ILDKYRVQIDLY

-1244 KIIGKKIKEKY
+1244 RVIGKKVKERY
-1255 LYLFGIDKQVKY
+1255 LYLFGIDKEVKY
-1267 KN
+1267 MD

>member
-1 MMATKWTNEQ
+1 METKWTDEQ

-33 AVLVERIIRMIT
+33 AVLVERIIKIIT
-45 DEKNPVDIDKLL
+45 DDNNPVDIDKLL

-86 SKVLQRQLA
+86 SKMLQRQLA

-109 LDVIKNNFHIIDLD
+109 LDIIKNNFHLIDLD

-134 TLIKQDVLIELFD
+134 TLIKQDVLIELFE
-147 DKYNEGDKGF
+147 DKYDKEDEDF
-157 LNLVEAYC
+157 LNLIEAYC
-165 TNRDDEKLKSIVL
+165 TNRYDERLKEIVL

-202 IDSLEDLEKASWC
+202 INSLDELEKASWY
-215 KILKESL
+215 KVLKESL
-222 YLDLNSAKNN
+222 YLDLNNAKNG
-232 LKEAI
+232 LDEAI

-244 DLDPYLLTLNPELNN
+244 ELAPYLLTLKPELNG
-259 IINAINSLNLDL
+259 IENAINSLNLNL
-271 NKIYNAIK
+271 EQIYKAIK
-279 NIEFGRIKS
+279 DIEFAYRIKTV
-288 IKKGIGDELDKEKV
+288 KKGLGDELDKKKV
-302 KSLRDDTKKKIN
+302 KSLRDDVKKKIN
-314 KIKEEVFSV
+314 QIKGGVFSV
-323 PLNEALDGIK
+323 SLDETLNGIK

-350 NRYSTKKR
+350 DRYVKKKMER
-358 EKTILDF
+358 VILDF
-365 NDLEHLCLRI
+365 NDLEHLCLKI
-375 LTYSDENGEIKASSV
+375 LTCNDENGEVYASSV

-414 TIINMVSRKNL
+414 TIISMVSRKDL

-448 ELFLEKYNSYP
+448 ELFLEKYNSYSE
-459 VEDGEKNKKI
+459 EDNKKNRKI

-484 VNFVFKSLMSK
+484 VNFIFKSLMSK
-495 TVGELDYTDEEALN
+495 TVGELDYTDKEALN
-509 LGANYEEVNK
+509 LGASYDEINK
-519 DNVHLQNQEDIDLD
+519 DNVYFQDNEFIDLD
-533 KIRVSGDI
+533 KIEVSGAL

-547 KSGDFEDEKNEN
+547 KSSDFEDGKNEI
-559 KDNGYNDENST
+559 NDE
-570 LKDDEEDLTAVA
+570 DDKENDNEEDLSAVA
-582 IEARIIERRIK
+582 IEARIIAKRIK
-593 ELINPSDGKVFMIF
+593 ELINPSDGKCFMVF
-607 DKNLNKYRKIRYKDI
+607 DKNLNRYRKITYKDI
-622 VILLRTTKNWA
+622 VILLRSTKNWA

-648 ADTSAGYFQTIEIR
+648 ADINTGYFQTIEIR

-676 DIYAIASMRSPI
+676 DIYTIASMRSPI
-688 FSFTSEELADI
+688 FAFTSEELADI
-699 RLLNSDNYFYL
+699 RILNRDNYFYL
-710 NVKNIADGTYDENVD
+710 NVKDIAEDVYDERINKSLKD
-725 KDLKEKCS
+725 KCV
-733 YFIGKINAWREIS
+733 YFIEKIGSWREKS
-746 LYMPIDEFIWYLYSD
+746 LYMPIDEFLWYLYSD

-773 GVQRQANLRILFQRA
+773 GIQRQANLRILFQRA

-808 LKKSSG
+808 LRKSSG

-846 LSGCGKQFNLMDA
+846 LSGCGKQFNLRDI

-877 IEKRIRYK
+877 IKKRIRY
-885 TIQKYA
+885 TTLQKYA

-915 KEKLIITGGSSN
+915 KEKLIITGSSYN
-927 LQKDIEACYRAVV
+927 LQKDIDACYKAGV
-940 KSSDKV
+940 KGFNKV
-946 IPNELLK
+946 IPSELLK
-953 QKNYLKW
+953 QKSYLKW
-960 IITALIKHKD
+960 IMTALIKHKD
-970 GEDLRKGKN
+970 GDILRQGKN
-979 EFIKLSNDL
+979 EFVEISDDL
-988 STWKIHFHRKSE
+988 SSWKINFHKKSDFGTE
-1000 FIVDNIED
+1000 NVED
-1008 SVDKE
+1008 SIE
-1013 KNTILSLNYN
+1013 KKNISILSLNYS
-1023 NFAIDK
+1023 NFEVDE
-1029 EIQRRLDFRYKY
+1029 EIRKRLEFRYKY
-1041 KEVCVVP
+1041 RDVCSVP

-1056 KRAEEEV
+1056 KKAEEEI
-1063 FTSDVESFFKEE
+1063 FEPQAENLFSEE
-1075 KLRKK
+1075 KNRKK
-1080 PKFITEEKGLSKAE
+1080 PRFIMEEKGLSKAE

-1105 LDLNRVNSI
+1105 LDLNKVNLLN
-1114 DEIKIQVKSMV
+1114 EIKEQIKNMF
-1125 NNELITEEE
+1125 EKGLITKDEEE
-1134 EKTIN
+1134 SIN
-1139 PFKIQKFFKSD
+1139 IFKIQKFFKSN
-1150 LGLRMLKAYKE
+1150 LGQRLLKAYKE
-1161 NGEVYREL
+1161 NKQVFREL

-1174 IPIKRVE
+1174 IPVKRIE
-1181 KEITSKLF
+1181 KDLIDKIF
-1189 DNEKLRLQ
+1189 NNEKLRLQ

-1203 FEEEDG
+1203 FEEDDG
-1209 VVLLDYKTDYVEV
+1209 IVLLDYKTDYVEN
-1222 GKESE
+1222 GKEKE
-1227 LLDRYKVQIELY
+1227 ILDKYRVQIDLY

-1244 KIIGKKIKEKY
+1244 RVIGKKVKERY
-1255 LYLFGIDKQVKY
+1255 LYLFGIDKEVKY
-1267 KN
+1267 MD

>member
-1 MMATKWTNEQ
+1 METKWTDEQ

-33 AVLVERIIRMIT
+33 AVLVERIIKIIT
-45 DEKNPVDIDKLL
+45 DDNNPVDIDKLL

-86 SKVLQRQLA
+86 SKMLQRQLA

-109 LDVIKNNFHIIDLD
+109 LDIIKNNFHLIDLD

-134 TLIKQDVLIELFD
+134 TLIKQDVLIELFE
-147 DKYNEGDKGF
+147 DKYDKEDEDF
-157 LNLVEAYC
+157 LNLIEAYC
-165 TNRDDEKLKSIVL
+165 TNRDDERLKEIVL

-202 IDSLEDLEKASWC
+202 INSLDELEKASWY
-215 KILKESL
+215 KVLKESL
-222 YLDLNSAKNN
+222 YLDLNNAKNG
-232 LKEAI
+232 LDEAI

-244 DLDPYLLTLNPELNN
+244 DLAPYLLTLKPELNG
-259 IINAINSLNLDL
+259 IENAINSLNLNL
-271 NKIYNAIK
+271 EQIYKAIK
-279 NIEFGRIKS
+279 DIEFAYRIKTV
-288 IKKGIGDELDKEKV
+288 KKGIGDELDKKKV
-302 KSLRDDTKKKIN
+302 KSLRDDVKKKIN
-314 KIKEEVFSV
+314 QIKGGVFSISLDET
-323 PLNEALDGIK
+323 LNGIK

-350 NRYSTKKR
+350 DRYVKKKMER
-358 EKTILDF
+358 VILDF
-365 NDLEHLCLRI
+365 NDLEHLCLKI
-375 LTYSDENGEIKASSV
+375 LTYNDENGEVYASSV

-414 TIINMVSRKNL
+414 TIISMVSRKDL

-448 ELFLEKYNSYP
+448 ELFLEKYNSYSE
-459 VEDGEKNKKI
+459 EDNKKNRKI

-484 VNFVFKSLMSK
+484 VNFIFKSLMSK
-495 TVGELDYTDEEALN
+495 TVGELDYTDKEALN
-509 LGANYEEVNK
+509 LGASYDEINK
-519 DNVHLQNQEDIDLD
+519 DNVYFQDNEFIDLD
-533 KIRVSGDI
+533 KIEVSGAL

-547 KSGDFEDEKNEN
+547 KSSDFEDEKNEI
-559 KDNGYNDENST
+559 NDE
-570 LKDDEEDLTAVA
+570 DDKENDNEEDLSAVA
-582 IEARIIERRIK
+582 IEARIIAKRIK
-593 ELINPSDGKVFMIF
+593 ELINPSDGKCFMVF
-607 DKNLNKYRKIRYKDI
+607 DKNLNRYRKITYKDI
-622 VILLRTTKNWA
+622 VILLRSTKNWA

-648 ADTSAGYFQTIEIR
+648 ADINTGYFQTIEIR

-676 DIYAIASMRSPI
+676 DIYTIASMRSPI
-688 FSFTSEELADI
+688 FAFTSEELADI
-699 RLLNSDNYFYL
+699 RILNRDNYFYL
-710 NVKNIADGTYDENVD
+710 NVKDIAEDVYDERINKSLKD
-725 KDLKEKCS
+725 KCV
-733 YFIGKINAWREIS
+733 YFIEKIGSWREKS
-746 LYMPIDEFIWYLYSD
+746 LYMPIDEFLWYLYSD

-773 GVQRQANLRILFQRA
+773 GIQRQANLRILFQRA

-808 LKKSSG
+808 LRKSSG

-846 LSGCGKQFNLMDA
+846 LSGCGKQFNLRDI

-877 IEKRIRYK
+877 IKKRIRY
-885 TIQKYA
+885 TTLQKYA

-915 KEKLIITGGSSN
+915 KEKLIITGSSYN
-927 LQKDIEACYRAVV
+927 LQKDIDACYKAGV
-940 KSSDKV
+940 KGFNKV
-946 IPNELLK
+946 IPSELLK
-953 QKNYLKW
+953 QKSYLKW
-960 IITALIKHKD
+960 IMTALIKHKD
-970 GEDLRKGKN
+970 GDILRQGKN
-979 EFIKLSNDL
+979 EFVEISDDL
-988 STWKIHFHRKSE
+988 SSWKINFHKKSDFGTE
-1000 FIVDNIED
+1000 NVED
-1008 SVDKE
+1008 SIE
-1013 KNTILSLNYN
+1013 KKNISILSLNYS
-1023 NFAIDK
+1023 NFEVDE
-1029 EIQRRLDFRYKY
+1029 EIRKRLEFRYKY
-1041 KEVCVVP
+1041 RDVCSVP

-1056 KRAEEEV
+1056 KKAEEEI
-1063 FTSDVESFFKEE
+1063 FEPQAENLFSEE
-1075 KLRKK
+1075 KNRKK
-1080 PKFITEEKGLSKAE
+1080 PRFIMEEKGLSKAE

-1105 LDLNRVNSI
+1105 LDLNKVNLLN
-1114 DEIKIQVKSMV
+1114 EIKEQIKNMF
-1125 NNELITEEE
+1125 EKGLITKDEEE
-1134 EKTIN
+1134 SIN
-1139 PFKIQKFFKSD
+1139 IFKIQKFFKSN
-1150 LGLRMLKAYKE
+1150 LGQRLLKAYKE
-1161 NGEVYREL
+1161 NKQVFREL

-1174 IPIKRVE
+1174 IPVKRIE
-1181 KEITSKLF
+1181 KDLIDKIF
-1189 DNEKLRLQ
+1189 NNEKLRLQ

-1203 FEEEDG
+1203 FEEDDG
-1209 VVLLDYKTDYVEV
+1209 IVLLDYKTDYVEN
-1222 GKESE
+1222 GKEKE
-1227 LLDRYKVQIELY
+1227 ILDKYRVQIDLY

-1244 KIIGKKIKEKY
+1244 RVIGKKVKERY
-1255 LYLFGIDKQVKY
+1255 LYLFGIDKEVKY
-1267 KN
+1267 MD

>member
-1 MMATKWTNEQ
+1 METKWTDEQ

-33 AVLVERIIRMIT
+33 AVLVERIIKIIT
-45 DEKNPVDIDKLL
+45 DDNNPVDIDKLL

-86 SKVLQRQLA
+86 SKTLQRQLA

-109 LDVIKNNFHIIDLD
+109 LDIIKNNFHLIDLD

-134 TLIKQDVLIELFD
+134 TLIKQDVLIELFE
-147 DKYNEGDKGF
+147 DKYDKEDEGF
-157 LNLVEAYC
+157 LNLIEAYC
-165 TNRDDEKLKSIVL
+165 TNRDDERLKEIVL

-202 IDSLEDLEKASWC
+202 INSLDELEKASWY
-215 KILKESL
+215 KVLKESL
-222 YLDLNSAKNN
+222 YLDLNNGKNG
-232 LKEAI
+232 LDEAI

-244 DLDPYLLTLNPELNN
+244 DLAPYLLNLKPELNG
-259 IINAINSLNLDL
+259 IENAINSLNLNL
-271 NKIYNAIK
+271 EQIYKAIK
-279 NIEFGRIKS
+279 DIEFAYRIKTV
-288 IKKGIGDELDKEKV
+288 KKGLGDELDKKKV
-302 KSLRDDTKKKIN
+302 KSLRDDVKKKIN
-314 KIKEEVFSV
+314 QIKGGVFSV
-323 PLNEALDGIK
+323 SLDETLNGIK

-350 NRYSTKKR
+350 DRYVKKKMER
-358 EKTILDF
+358 VILDF
-365 NDLEHLCLRI
+365 NDLEHLCLKI
-375 LTYSDENGEIKASSV
+375 LTCNDENGEVYASSV

-414 TIINMVSRKNL
+414 TIISMVSRKNL

-448 ELFLEKYNSYP
+448 ELFLEKYNSYSE
-459 VEDGEKNKKI
+459 EDNKKNRKI

-484 VNFVFKSLMSK
+484 VNFIFKSLMSK
-495 TVGELDYTDEEALN
+495 TVGELDYTDKEALN
-509 LGANYEEVNK
+509 LGASYDEINK
-519 DNVHLQNQEDIDLD
+519 DNVYFQDNEFIDLD
-533 KIRVSGDI
+533 KIEVSGAL

-547 KSGDFEDEKNEN
+547 KSSDFEDGKNEI
-559 KDNGYNDENST
+559 NDE
-570 LKDDEEDLTAVA
+570 DDKENDNEEDLSAVA
-582 IEARIIERRIK
+582 IEARIIAKRIK
-593 ELINPSDGKVFMIF
+593 ELINPSDGKCFMVF
-607 DKNLNKYRKIRYKDI
+607 DKNLNRYRKITYKDI
-622 VILLRTTKNWA
+622 VILLRSTKNWA

-648 ADTSAGYFQTIEIR
+648 ADINTGYFQTIEIR

-676 DIYAIASMRSPI
+676 DIYTIASMRSPI
-688 FSFTSEELADI
+688 FAFTSEELADI
-699 RLLNSDNYFYL
+699 RILNRDNYFYL
-710 NVKNIADGTYDENVD
+710 NVKDIAEDVYDERINKSLKD
-725 KDLKEKCS
+725 KCV
-733 YFIGKINAWREIS
+733 YFIEKIGSWREKS
-746 LYMPIDEFIWYLYSD
+746 LYMPIDEFLWYLYSD

-773 GVQRQANLRILFQRA
+773 GIQRQANLRILFQRA

-808 LKKSSG
+808 LRKSSG

-846 LSGCGKQFNLMDA
+846 LSGCGKQFNLRDI

-877 IEKRIRYK
+877 IKKRIRY
-885 TIQKYA
+885 TTLQKYA

-915 KEKLIITGGSSN
+915 KEKLIITGSSYN
-927 LQKDIEACYRAVV
+927 LQKDIDACYKAGV
-940 KSSDKV
+940 KGFNKV
-946 IPNELLK
+946 IPSELLK
-953 QKNYLKW
+953 QKSYLKW
-960 IITALIKHKD
+960 IMTALIKHKD
-970 GEDLRKGKN
+970 GDILRQGKN
-979 EFIKLSNDL
+979 EFVEISDDL
-988 STWKIHFHRKSE
+988 SSWKINFHKKSDFGTE
-1000 FIVDNIED
+1000 NVED
-1008 SVDKE
+1008 SIE
-1013 KNTILSLNYN
+1013 KKNISILSLNYS
-1023 NFAIDK
+1023 NFEVDE
-1029 EIQRRLDFRYKY
+1029 EIRKRLEFRYKY
-1041 KEVCVVP
+1041 RDVCSVP

-1056 KRAEEEV
+1056 KKAEEEI
-1063 FTSDVESFFKEE
+1063 FEPQAENLFSEE
-1075 KLRKK
+1075 KNRKK
-1080 PKFITEEKGLSKAE
+1080 PRFIMEEKGLSKAE

-1105 LDLNRVNSI
+1105 LDLNKVNLLN
-1114 DEIKIQVKSMV
+1114 EIKEQIKNMF
-1125 NNELITEEE
+1125 EKGLITKDEEE
-1134 EKTIN
+1134 SIN
-1139 PFKIQKFFKSD
+1139 IFKIQKFFKSN
-1150 LGLRMLKAYKE
+1150 LGQRLLKAYKE
-1161 NGEVYREL
+1161 NKQVFREL

-1174 IPIKRVE
+1174 IPVKRIE
-1181 KEITSKLF
+1181 KDLIDKIF
-1189 DNEKLRLQ
+1189 NNEKLRLQ

-1203 FEEEDG
+1203 FEEDDG
-1209 VVLLDYKTDYVEV
+1209 IVLLDYKTDYVEN
-1222 GKESE
+1222 GKEKE
-1227 LLDRYKVQIELY
+1227 ILDKYRVQIDLY

-1244 KIIGKKIKEKY
+1244 RVIGKKVKERY
-1255 LYLFGIDKQVKY
+1255 LYLFGIDKEVKY
-1267 KN
+1267 MD

>member
-1 MMATKWTNEQ
+1 METKWTDEQ

-33 AVLVERIIRMIT
+33 AVLVERIIKIIT
-45 DEKNPVDIDKLL
+45 DDNNPVDIDKLL

-86 SKVLQRQLA
+86 SKTLQRQLA

-109 LDVIKNNFHIIDLD
+109 LDIIKNNFHLIDLD

-134 TLIKQDVLIELFD
+134 TLIKQDVLIELFE
-147 DKYNEGDKGF
+147 DKYDKEDEGF
-157 LNLVEAYC
+157 LNLIEAYC
-165 TNRDDEKLKSIVL
+165 TNRDDERLKEIVL

-202 IDSLEDLEKASWC
+202 INSLDELEKASWY
-215 KILKESL
+215 KVLKESL
-222 YLDLNSAKNN
+222 YLDLNNGKNG
-232 LKEAI
+232 LDEAI

-244 DLDPYLLTLNPELNN
+244 DLAPYLLNLKPELNG
-259 IINAINSLNLDL
+259 IENAINSLNLNL
-271 NKIYNAIK
+271 EQIYKAIK
-279 NIEFGRIKS
+279 DIEFAYRIKTV
-288 IKKGIGDELDKEKV
+288 KKGLGDELDKKKV
-302 KSLRDDTKKKIN
+302 KSLRDDVKKKIN
-314 KIKEEVFSV
+314 QIKGGVFSV
-323 PLNEALDGIK
+323 SLDETLNGIK

-350 NRYSTKKR
+350 DRYVKKKMER
-358 EKTILDF
+358 VILDF
-365 NDLEHLCLRI
+365 NDLEHLCLKI
-375 LTYSDENGEIKASSV
+375 LTCNDENGEVYASSV

-414 TIINMVSRKNL
+414 TIISMVSRKDL

-448 ELFLEKYNSYP
+448 ELFLEKYNSYSE
-459 VEDGEKNKKI
+459 EDNKKNRKI

-484 VNFVFKSLMSK
+484 VNFIFKSLMSK
-495 TVGELDYTDEEALN
+495 TVGELDYTDKEALN
-509 LGANYEEVNK
+509 LGASYDEINK
-519 DNVHLQNQEDIDLD
+519 DNVYFQDNEFIDLD
-533 KIRVSGDI
+533 KIEVSGAL

-547 KSGDFEDEKNEN
+547 KSSDFEDEKNEI
-559 KDNGYNDENST
+559 NDE
-570 LKDDEEDLTAVA
+570 DDKENDNEEDLSAVA
-582 IEARIIERRIK
+582 IEARIIAKRIK
-593 ELINPSDGKVFMIF
+593 ELINPSDGKCFMVF
-607 DKNLNKYRKIRYKDI
+607 DKNLNRYRKITYKDI
-622 VILLRTTKNWA
+622 VILLRSTKNWA

-648 ADTSAGYFQTIEIR
+648 ADINTGYFQTIEIR

-676 DIYAIASMRSPI
+676 DIYTIASMRSPI
-688 FSFTSEELADI
+688 FAFTSEELADI
-699 RLLNSDNYFYL
+699 RILNRDNYFYL
-710 NVKNIADGTYDENVD
+710 NVKDIAEDVYDERINKSLKD
-725 KDLKEKCS
+725 KCV
-733 YFIGKINAWREIS
+733 YFIEKIGSWREKS
-746 LYMPIDEFIWYLYSD
+746 LYMPIDEFLWYLYSD

-773 GVQRQANLRILFQRA
+773 GIQRQANLRILFQRA

-808 LKKSSG
+808 LRKSSG

-846 LSGCGKQFNLMDA
+846 LSGCGKQFNLRDI

-877 IEKRIRYK
+877 IKKRIRY
-885 TIQKYA
+885 TTLQKYA

-915 KEKLIITGGSSN
+915 KEKLIITGSSYN
-927 LQKDIEACYRAVV
+927 LQKDIDACYKAGV
-940 KSSDKV
+940 KGFNKV
-946 IPNELLK
+946 IPSELLK
-953 QKNYLKW
+953 QKSYLKW
-960 IITALIKHKD
+960 IMTALIKHKD
-970 GEDLRKGKN
+970 GDILRQGKN
-979 EFIKLSNDL
+979 EFVEISDDL
-988 STWKIHFHRKSE
+988 SSWKINFHKKSDFGTE
-1000 FIVDNIED
+1000 NVED
-1008 SVDKE
+1008 SIE
-1013 KNTILSLNYN
+1013 KKNISILSLNYS
-1023 NFAIDK
+1023 NFEVDE
-1029 EIQRRLDFRYKY
+1029 EIRKRLEFRYKY
-1041 KEVCVVP
+1041 RDVCSVP

-1056 KRAEEEV
+1056 KKAEEEI
-1063 FTSDVESFFKEE
+1063 FEPQAENLFSEE
-1075 KLRKK
+1075 KNRKK
-1080 PKFITEEKGLSKAE
+1080 PRFIMEEKGLSKAE

-1105 LDLNRVNSI
+1105 LDLNKVNLLN
-1114 DEIKIQVKSMV
+1114 EIKEQIKNMF
-1125 NNELITEEE
+1125 EKGLITKDEEE
-1134 EKTIN
+1134 SIN
-1139 PFKIQKFFKSD
+1139 IFKIQKFFKSN
-1150 LGLRMLKAYKE
+1150 LGQRLLKAYKE
-1161 NGEVYREL
+1161 NKQVFREL

-1174 IPIKRVE
+1174 IPVKRIE
-1181 KEITSKLF
+1181 KDLIDKIF
-1189 DNEKLRLQ
+1189 NNEKLRLQ

-1203 FEEEDG
+1203 FEEDDG
-1209 VVLLDYKTDYVEV
+1209 IVLLDYKTDYVEN
-1222 GKESE
+1222 GKEKE
-1227 LLDRYKVQIELY
+1227 ILDKYRVQIDLY

-1244 KIIGKKIKEKY
+1244 RVIGKKVKERY
-1255 LYLFGIDKQVKY
+1255 LYLFGIDKEVKY
-1267 KN
+1267 MD

>member
-1 MMATKWTNEQ
+1 METKWTDEQ

-33 AVLVERIIRMIT
+33 AVLVERIIKIIT
-45 DEKNPVDIDKLL
+45 DDNNPVDIDKLL

-86 SKVLQRQLA
+86 SKMLQRQLA

-109 LDVIKNNFHIIDLD
+109 LDIIKNNFHLIDLD

-134 TLIKQDVLIELFD
+134 TLIKQDVLIELFE
-147 DKYNEGDKGF
+147 DKYDKEDEGF
-157 LNLVEAYC
+157 LNLIEAYC
-165 TNRDDEKLKSIVL
+165 TNRDDERLKEIVL

-202 IDSLEDLEKASWC
+202 INSLDELEKASWY
-215 KILKESL
+215 KVLKESL
-222 YLDLNSAKNN
+222 YLDLNNAKNG
-232 LKEAI
+232 LDEAI

-244 DLDPYLLTLNPELNN
+244 DLAPYLLTLKPELNG
-259 IINAINSLNLDL
+259 IENAINSLNLNL
-271 NKIYNAIK
+271 EQIYKAIK
-279 NIEFGRIKS
+279 DIEFAYRIKTV
-288 IKKGIGDELDKEKV
+288 KKGLGDELDKKKV
-302 KSLRDDTKKKIN
+302 KSLRDDVKKKIN
-314 KIKEEVFSV
+314 QIKGGVFSV
-323 PLNEALDGIK
+323 SLDETLNGIK

-350 NRYSTKKR
+350 DRYVKKKMER
-358 EKTILDF
+358 VILDF
-365 NDLEHLCLRI
+365 NDLEHLCLKI
-375 LTYSDENGEIKASSV
+375 LTCNDENGEVYASSV

-414 TIINMVSRKNL
+414 TIISMVSRKDL

-448 ELFLEKYNSYP
+448 ELFLEKYNSYSE
-459 VEDGEKNKKI
+459 EDNKKNRKI

-484 VNFVFKSLMSK
+484 VNFIFKSLMSK
-495 TVGELDYTDEEALN
+495 TVGELDYTDKEALN
-509 LGANYEEVNK
+509 LGASYDEINK
-519 DNVHLQNQEDIDLD
+519 DNVYFQDNEFIDLD
-533 KIRVSGDI
+533 KIEVSGAL

-547 KSGDFEDEKNEN
+547 KSSDFEDGKNEI
-559 KDNGYNDENST
+559 NDE
-570 LKDDEEDLTAVA
+570 DDKENDNEEDLSAVA
-582 IEARIIERRIK
+582 IEARIIAKRIK
-593 ELINPSDGKVFMIF
+593 ELINPSDGKCFMVF
-607 DKNLNKYRKIRYKDI
+607 DKNLNRYRKITYKDI
-622 VILLRTTKNWA
+622 VILLRSTKNWA

-648 ADTSAGYFQTIEIR
+648 ADINTGYFQTIEIR

-676 DIYAIASMRSPI
+676 DIYTIASMRSPI
-688 FSFTSEELADI
+688 FAFTSEELADI
-699 RLLNSDNYFYL
+699 RILNRDNYFYL
-710 NVKNIADGTYDENVD
+710 NVKDIAEDVYNERINKSLKD
-725 KDLKEKCS
+725 KCV
-733 YFIGKINAWREIS
+733 YFIEKIGSWREKS
-746 LYMPIDEFIWYLYSD
+746 LYMPIDEFLWYLYSD

-773 GVQRQANLRILFQRA
+773 GIQRQANLRILFQRA

-808 LKKSSG
+808 LRKSSG

-846 LSGCGKQFNLMDA
+846 LSGCGKQFNLRDI

-877 IEKRIRYK
+877 IKKRIRY
-885 TIQKYA
+885 TTLQKYA

-915 KEKLIITGGSSN
+915 KEKLIITGSSYN
-927 LQKDIEACYRAVV
+927 LQKDIDACYKAGV
-940 KSSDKV
+940 KGFNKV
-946 IPNELLK
+946 IPSELLK
-953 QKNYLKW
+953 QKSYLKW
-960 IITALIKHKD
+960 IMTALIKHKD
-970 GEDLRKGKN
+970 GDILRQGKN
-979 EFIKLSNDL
+979 EFVEISDDL
-988 STWKIHFHRKSE
+988 SSWKINFYKKSDFGTE
-1000 FIVDNIED
+1000 NVED
-1008 SVDKE
+1008 SIE
-1013 KNTILSLNYN
+1013 KKNISILSLNYS
-1023 NFAIDK
+1023 NFEVDE
-1029 EIQRRLDFRYKY
+1029 EIRKRLEFRYKY
-1041 KEVCVVP
+1041 RDVCSVP

-1056 KRAEEEV
+1056 KKAEEEI
-1063 FTSDVESFFKEE
+1063 FEPQAENLFSEE
-1075 KLRKK
+1075 KNRKK
-1080 PKFITEEKGLSKAE
+1080 PKFIMEEKGLSKAE

-1105 LDLNRVNSI
+1105 LDLNKVNLLN
-1114 DEIKIQVKSMV
+1114 EIKEQIKNMF
-1125 NNELITEEE
+1125 EKGLITKDEEE
-1134 EKTIN
+1134 SIN
-1139 PFKIQKFFKSD
+1139 IFKIQKFFKSN
-1150 LGLRMLKAYKE
+1150 LGQRLLKAYKE
-1161 NGEVYREL
+1161 NKQVFREL

-1174 IPIKRVE
+1174 IPVKRIE
-1181 KEITSKLF
+1181 KDLIDKIF
-1189 DNEKLRLQ
+1189 NNEKLRLQ

-1203 FEEEDG
+1203 FEEDDG
-1209 VVLLDYKTDYVEV
+1209 IVLLDYKTDYVEN
-1222 GKESE
+1222 GKEKE
-1227 LLDRYKVQIELY
+1227 ILDKYRVQIDLY

-1244 KIIGKKIKEKY
+1244 RVIGKKVKERY
-1255 LYLFGIDKQVKY
+1255 LYLFGIDKEVKY
-1267 KN
+1267 MD

>member
-1 MMATKWTNEQ
+1 METKWTDEQ

-33 AVLVERIIRMIT
+33 AVLVERIIKIIT
-45 DEKNPVDIDKLL
+45 DDNNPVDIDKLL

-86 SKVLQRQLA
+86 SKMLQRQLA

-109 LDVIKNNFHIIDLD
+109 LDIIKNNFHLIDLD

-134 TLIKQDVLIELFD
+134 TLIKQDVLIELFE
-147 DKYNEGDKGF
+147 DKYDKEDEDF
-157 LNLVEAYC
+157 LNLIEAYC
-165 TNRDDEKLKSIVL
+165 TNRDDERLKEIVL

-202 IDSLEDLEKASWC
+202 INSLDELEKASWY
-215 KILKESL
+215 KVLKESL
-222 YLDLNSAKNN
+222 YLDLNNAKNG
-232 LKEAI
+232 LDEAI

-244 DLDPYLLTLNPELNN
+244 DLAPYLLTLKPELNG
-259 IINAINSLNLDL
+259 IENAINSLNLDL
-271 NKIYNAIK
+271 EQIYKAVK
-279 NIEFGRIKS
+279 DIEFAYRIKTV
-288 IKKGIGDELDKEKV
+288 KKGIRDELDKKKV
-302 KSLRDDTKKKIN
+302 KSLRDDVKKKIN
-314 KIKEEVFSV
+314 QIKGGVFSISLDET
-323 PLNEALDGIK
+323 LNGIK

-350 NRYSTKKR
+350 DRYVKKKMER
-358 EKTILDF
+358 VILDF
-365 NDLEHLCLRI
+365 NDLEHLCLKI
-375 LTYSDENGEIKASSV
+375 LTCNDENGEVYASSV

-414 TIINMVSRKNL
+414 TIISMVSRKDL

-448 ELFLEKYNSYP
+448 ELFLEKYNSYSE
-459 VEDGEKNKKI
+459 EDNKKNRKI

-484 VNFVFKSLMSK
+484 VNFIFKSLMSK
-495 TVGELDYTDEEALN
+495 TVGELDYTDKEALN
-509 LGANYEEVNK
+509 LGASYDGINK
-519 DNVHLQNQEDIDLD
+519 DNVYFQDNEFIDLD
-533 KIRVSGDI
+533 KIEVSGAL

-547 KSGDFEDEKNEN
+547 KSSDFEDGKNEI
-559 KDNGYNDENST
+559 NDE
-570 LKDDEEDLTAVA
+570 DDKENDNEEDLSAVA
-582 IEARIIERRIK
+582 IEARIIAKRIK
-593 ELINPSDGKVFMIF
+593 ELINPSDGKCFMVF
-607 DKNLNKYRKIRYKDI
+607 DKNLNRYRKITYKDI
-622 VILLRTTKNWA
+622 VILLRSTKNWA

-648 ADTSAGYFQTIEIR
+648 ADINTGYFQTIEIR

-676 DIYAIASMRSPI
+676 DIYTIASMRSPI
-688 FSFTSEELADI
+688 FAFTSEELADI
-699 RLLNSDNYFYL
+699 RILNRDNYFYL
-710 NVKNIADGTYDENVD
+710 NVKDIAEDVYNERINKSLKD
-725 KDLKEKCS
+725 KCV
-733 YFIGKINAWREIS
+733 YFIEKIGSWREKS
-746 LYMPIDEFIWYLYSD
+746 LYMPIDEFLWYLYSD

-773 GVQRQANLRILFQRA
+773 GIQRQANLRILFQRA

-808 LKKSSG
+808 LRKSSG

-846 LSGCGKQFNLMDA
+846 LSGCGKQFNLRDI

-877 IEKRIRYK
+877 IKKRIRY
-885 TIQKYA
+885 TTLQKYA

-915 KEKLIITGGSSN
+915 KEKLIITGSSYN
-927 LQKDIEACYRAVV
+927 LQKDIDACYKAGV
-940 KSSDKV
+940 KGFNKV
-946 IPNELLK
+946 IPSELLK
-953 QKNYLKW
+953 QKSYLKW
-960 IITALIKHKD
+960 IMTALIKHKD
-970 GEDLRKGKN
+970 GDILRQGKN
-979 EFIKLSNDL
+979 EFVEISDDL
-988 STWKIHFHRKSE
+988 SSWKINFHKKSDFGTE
-1000 FIVDNIED
+1000 NVED
-1008 SVDKE
+1008 SIE
-1013 KNTILSLNYN
+1013 KKNISILSLNYS
-1023 NFAIDK
+1023 NFEVDE
-1029 EIQRRLDFRYKY
+1029 EIRKRLEFRYKY
-1041 KEVCVVP
+1041 RDVCSVP

-1056 KRAEEEV
+1056 KKAEEEI
-1063 FTSDVESFFKEE
+1063 FEPQAENLFSEE
-1075 KLRKK
+1075 KNRKK
-1080 PKFITEEKGLSKAE
+1080 PKFIMEEKGLSKAE

-1105 LDLNRVNSI
+1105 LDLNKVNLLN
-1114 DEIKIQVKSMV
+1114 EIKEQIKNMF
-1125 NNELITEEE
+1125 EKGLITKDEEE
-1134 EKTIN
+1134 SIN
-1139 PFKIQKFFKSD
+1139 IFKIQKFFKSN
-1150 LGLRMLKAYKE
+1150 LGQRLLKAYKE
-1161 NGEVYREL
+1161 NKQVFREL

-1174 IPIKRVE
+1174 IPVKRIE
-1181 KEITSKLF
+1181 KDLIDKIF
-1189 DNEKLRLQ
+1189 NNEKLRLQ

-1203 FEEEDG
+1203 FEEDDG
-1209 VVLLDYKTDYVEV
+1209 IVLLDYKTDYVEN
-1222 GKESE
+1222 GKEKE
-1227 LLDRYKVQIELY
+1227 ILDKYRVQIDLY

-1244 KIIGKKIKEKY
+1244 RVIGKKVKERY
-1255 LYLFGIDKQVKY
+1255 LYLFGIDKEVKY
-1267 KN
+1267 MD

>member
-1 MMATKWTNEQ
+1 METKWTDEQ

-33 AVLVERIIRMIT
+33 AVLVERIIKIIT
-45 DEKNPVDIDKLL
+45 DDNNPVDIDKLL

-86 SKVLQRQLA
+86 SKMLQRQLA

-109 LDVIKNNFHIIDLD
+109 LDIIKNNFHLIDLD

-134 TLIKQDVLIELFD
+134 TLIKQDVLIELFE
-147 DKYNEGDKGF
+147 DKYDKEDEDF
-157 LNLVEAYC
+157 LNLIEAYC
-165 TNRDDEKLKSIVL
+165 TNRDDERLKEIVL

-202 IDSLEDLEKASWC
+202 INSLDELEKASWY
-215 KILKESL
+215 KVLKESL
-222 YLDLNSAKNN
+222 YLDLNNAKNG
-232 LKEAI
+232 LDEAI

-244 DLDPYLLTLNPELNN
+244 DLAPYLLTLKPELNG
-259 IINAINSLNLDL
+259 IENAINSLNLDL
-271 NKIYNAIK
+271 EQIYKAVK
-279 NIEFGRIKS
+279 DIEFAYRIKTV
-288 IKKGIGDELDKEKV
+288 KKGIGDELDKKKV
-302 KSLRDDTKKKIN
+302 KSLRDDVKKKIN
-314 KIKEEVFSV
+314 QIKGGVFSV
-323 PLNEALDGIK
+323 SLDETLNGIK

-350 NRYSTKKR
+350 DRYVKKKMER
-358 EKTILDF
+358 VILDF
-365 NDLEHLCLRI
+365 NDLEHLCLKI
-375 LTYSDENGEIKASSV
+375 LTCNDENGEVYASSV

-414 TIINMVSRKNL
+414 TIISMVSRKDL

-448 ELFLEKYNSYP
+448 ELFLEKYNSYSE
-459 VEDGEKNKKI
+459 EDNKKNRKI

-484 VNFVFKSLMSK
+484 VNFIFKSLMSK
-495 TVGELDYTDEEALN
+495 TVGELDYTDKEALN
-509 LGANYEEVNK
+509 LGASYDEINK
-519 DNVHLQNQEDIDLD
+519 DNVYFQDNEFIDLD
-533 KIRVSGDI
+533 KIEVSGAL

-547 KSGDFEDEKNEN
+547 KSSDFEDGKNEI
-559 KDNGYNDENST
+559 NDE
-570 LKDDEEDLTAVA
+570 DDKENDNEEDLSAVA
-582 IEARIIERRIK
+582 IEARIIAKRIK
-593 ELINPSDGKVFMIF
+593 ELINPSDGKCFMVF
-607 DKNLNKYRKIRYKDI
+607 DKNLNRYRKITYKDI
-622 VILLRTTKNWA
+622 VILLRSTKNWA

-648 ADTSAGYFQTIEIR
+648 ADINTGYFQTIEIR

-676 DIYAIASMRSPI
+676 DIYTIASMRSPI
-688 FSFTSEELADI
+688 FAFTSEELADI
-699 RLLNSDNYFYL
+699 RILNRDNYFYL
-710 NVKNIADGTYDENVD
+710 NVKDIAEDVYDERINKSLKD
-725 KDLKEKCS
+725 KCV
-733 YFIGKINAWREIS
+733 YFIEKIGSWREKS
-746 LYMPIDEFIWYLYSD
+746 LYMPIDEFLWYLYSD

-773 GVQRQANLRILFQRA
+773 GIQRQANLRILFQRA

-808 LKKSSG
+808 LRKSSG

-846 LSGCGKQFNLMDA
+846 LSGCGKQFNLRDI

-877 IEKRIRYK
+877 IKKRIRY
-885 TIQKYA
+885 TTLQKYA

-915 KEKLIITGGSSN
+915 KEKLIITGSSYN
-927 LQKDIEACYRAVV
+927 LQKDIDACYKAGV
-940 KSSDKV
+940 KGFNKV
-946 IPNELLK
+946 IPSELLK
-953 QKNYLKW
+953 QKSYLKW
-960 IITALIKHKD
+960 IMTALIKHKD
-970 GEDLRKGKN
+970 GDILRQGKN
-979 EFIKLSNDL
+979 EFVEISDDL
-988 STWKIHFHRKSE
+988 SSWKINFHKKSDFGTE
-1000 FIVDNIED
+1000 NVED
-1008 SVDKE
+1008 SIE
-1013 KNTILSLNYN
+1013 KKNISILSLNYS
-1023 NFAIDK
+1023 NFEVDE
-1029 EIQRRLDFRYKY
+1029 EIRKRLEFRYKY
-1041 KEVCVVP
+1041 RDVCSVP

-1056 KRAEEEV
+1056 KKAEEEI
-1063 FTSDVESFFKEE
+1063 FEPQAENLFSEE
-1075 KLRKK
+1075 KNRKK
-1080 PKFITEEKGLSKAE
+1080 PRFIMEEKGLSKAE

-1105 LDLNRVNSI
+1105 LDLNKVNLLN
-1114 DEIKIQVKSMV
+1114 EIKEQIKNMF
-1125 NNELITEEE
+1125 EKGLITKDEEE
-1134 EKTIN
+1134 SIN
-1139 PFKIQKFFKSD
+1139 IFKIQKFFKSN
-1150 LGLRMLKAYKE
+1150 LGQRLLKAYKE
-1161 NGEVYREL
+1161 NKQVFREL

-1174 IPIKRVE
+1174 IPVKRIK
-1181 KEITSKLF
+1181 KDLIDKIF
-1189 DNEKLRLQ
+1189 NNEKLRLQ

-1203 FEEEDG
+1203 FEEDDG
-1209 VVLLDYKTDYVEV
+1209 IVLLDYKTDYVEN
-1222 GKESE
+1222 GKEKE
-1227 LLDRYKVQIELY
+1227 ILDKYRVQIDLY

-1244 KIIGKKIKEKY
+1244 RVIGKKVKERY
-1255 LYLFGIDKQVKY
+1255 LYLFGIDKEVKY
-1267 KN
+1267 MD